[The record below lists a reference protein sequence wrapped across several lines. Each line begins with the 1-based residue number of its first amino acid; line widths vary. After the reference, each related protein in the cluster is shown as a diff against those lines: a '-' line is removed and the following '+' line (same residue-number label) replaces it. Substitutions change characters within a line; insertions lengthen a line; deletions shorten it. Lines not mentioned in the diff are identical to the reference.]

1 MKKKNKQWLSLA
13 LSAAMVVST
22 VPAVA
27 AGTTVHAAANEAEV
41 SIKNGEVTI
50 GNEYLER
57 KFTTTGDKLATAE
70 LDNKRAN
77 LKFTPAQGSEE
88 FIIKLRQDGETKM
101 DGELDRSNWTVTA
114 SDQYNN
120 EVGAKDGPGANV
132 IDGDASTIWHSKY
145 SPDQP
150 YPHSLTFDMKSEQ
163 DIAAFSYQPRQDSS
177 TNGDIKGYKLYVGND
192 TATLESAENLAA
204 EGNFTYNDRE
214 TIYVNLTT
222 PKKGR
227 YVKLVATSP
236 KTDGQAWATAAEV
249 KMYSKAVQTED
260 TTAMI
265 KSSDLKLD
273 TAHVEETDT
282 ENGVMVSFPFETVQ
296 KGGVDWDVTMKVT
309 MDDGDHFMR
318 KFLEI
323 EVSDEQKAAIDYIDL
338 ESLNVNDSDATWT
351 HPTMGSGVGGMSGY
365 VISLG
370 QPVYIQGMFLGCEFP
385 MTETEID
392 TNKNAHMRYFSGKT
406 FAKLQEDNQLTTD
419 GKYVTWQTVAGAA
432 RSTDMNVIQSDF
444 YEYINSIA
452 TRSDFRTQYNSW
464 YDNMMTINDANIES
478 AFTKMEK
485 GLSESGVEPMD
496 SYVVDDG
503 WNNYNNQNTTSKV
516 HDEARCGTTDNVTG
530 FWEFNNKFPNGFR
543 PASDLAKSFGSG
555 FGVWLGPR
563 GGYNYNGAM
572 GKIIEKAGYGAY
584 NAVTDDIDVGD
595 RRYVSKLTEF
605 FTQMQDAYKVNYWK
619 LDGFATQACKDST
632 HKHMTGGKNGMYY
645 FTDTWEAWIDL
656 FEALRANAEKN
667 GIDNL
672 WFNLTCYVNPSPW
685 YLQWANSIWIQNSQD
700 MGRISVGQTS
710 QVDQLLSYRDGRYFD
725 FVKTRQFQFP
735 LSNVYNHD
743 PIYGKTGT
751 NLANQMTDDDFKTYL
766 YMMGTRGTSFWELY
780 YSPEMIDEG
789 QKWEINAEY
798 LEWAK
803 KNYHILRNAKLLGS
817 TPDGGNT
824 YGYSCW
830 DGNEGI
836 ISMRNPSA
844 SEKTLTFTLDRNI
857 GVSEDLKDKTLNR
870 TTILNH
876 KTTDAQTEYQT
887 VKYGDVITITLQP
900 GEARIWSLST
910 EKDTTAPDLTLVK
923 ATANN
928 TIELI
933 FDERVTGTPTATV
946 NGTDATAEVSAS
958 QRKVTLTTA
967 APLTAGSKASVSVT
981 GLTDLNKNAATVNT
995 EVTYQEDQIVAK
1007 AAAKDD
1013 LKAADDV
1020 TVTTDAAL
1028 AGKNALALTKEYELN
1043 NGTSVTG
1050 TADFAVASY
1059 VKTTGNSI
1067 NILKQGSEYSLS
1079 VNADGKAV
1087 FTVGDVT
1094 VTSKETVNDGTWKHI
1109 AGIRE
1114 KNGMVKIY
1122 VNGTLDSSEYGKDI
1136 KNLAEG
1142 TLTIGGGSDLQVSE
1156 AQVKD
1161 ATMSLT
1167 TLEAVKTVI
1176 GDDNS
1181 GSSGIVPDANG
1192 KIPLQASNITVK
1204 RADTNADVANAK
1216 SPTSK
1221 MIDGDKSSGSF
1232 TCTLDSIESDVLN
1245 GTSVYFQIDLGDV
1258 FKLDQINMW
1267 RYFTDGRTYQ
1277 DTMIVAS
1284 KDANFDANDTV
1295 LYSTVSD
1302 ESHAYGL
1309 LSAEKLAD
1317 PDDTYAETSAGKTFA
1332 ANETEARYIRIYMRG
1347 SVKTD
1352 GAKHGGNH
1360 ICEVEVYGKALQSET
1375 AQKKHKITFDT
1386 MGGNSIDALKVAD
1399 GATWSLPEP
1408 PTREG
1413 YVFKGWFTNVNCTA
1427 DSAYTETAPITQDLT
1442 LFAKWEKQAVAVT
1455 GVTLNK
1461 TEATLTAK
1469 GQTVQLTA
1477 MVAPANATNKNV
1489 TYATSNAAV
1498 ATVSES
1504 GLVTAVAKG
1513 TADITVTTEDGNKTA
1528 VCKVTV
1534 SIADQPTTVAVTG
1547 VTLNKKEE
1555 TLTAK
1560 GQTVQL
1566 TATVAPANA
1575 TNKNVTYATSNEKV
1589 ATVSPEGLV
1598 TAVAKGT
1605 ADITVTTADGN
1616 KTAVCK
1622 VTVNIAD
1629 QPTTVAV
1636 TGVTLNKTEATLTA
1650 KGQTVQLTATV
1661 APANATNKNV
1671 TYTTSNAAVATVSES
1686 GLVTAVAKGT
1696 ADITV
1701 TTEDGNKTAVCK
1713 VTVSIADQPTTV
1725 AVTGVTLNK
1734 KEETLTAKGQTVQLT
1749 ATVAPANATNKNVTY
1764 TTSDET
1770 VATVSESGLV
1780 TAVAKGTADITVTT
1794 EDGNKTAVCK
1804 VTVSIDDSK
1813 ADEPTEVLNQVKAA
1827 IKDAESKKQSDYTTE
1842 TWDAYQKALTAA
1854 KKAAEKTGATK
1865 AELEKALNDLKD
1877 AETKLEKVSGGQT
1890 QQPETPA
1897 TEAPTAKVPAV
1908 GTTKTV
1914 GKAIYKVTKSDA
1926 KNGTVTL
1933 VKLTNKNEKKFTVPA
1948 SVKVDGVSFKVT
1960 EISKNAFK
1968 NNKKLKQVTIG
1979 KNVTKIGANAFNGDS
1994 KLKKITIKST
2004 KLKKVGKK
2012 AFKGINAKCRIKVP
2026 KKKLTAYKRLLKGKG
2041 QKAGVKIT
2049 K

>member
-1 MKKKNKQWLSLA
+1 MKKKEKQWLSLA
-13 LSAAMVVST
+13 LSAAMVVSA

-204 EGNFTYNDRE
+204 EGDFTYNDRE

-227 YVKLVATSP
+227 YVKLVASSP

-249 KMYSKAVQTED
+249 KMYSKAVSTAD
-260 TTAMI
+260 TGNAI

-273 TAHVEETDT
+273 TASIEKIETKT
-282 ENGVMVSFPFETVQ
+282 GVMVSFPFETVQ

-309 MDDGDHFMR
+309 MDDDDHFMR

-870 TTILNH
+870 TTILDH

-887 VKYGDVITITLQP
+887 VKYGDEITITLQP
-900 GEARIWSLST
+900 GEARIWALST
-910 EKDTTAPDLTLVK
+910 EKDTTAPKLTLAK

-928 TIELI
+928 KVELT
-933 FDERVTGTPTATV
+933 FDERVTGTPTAMV
-946 NGTDATAEVSAS
+946 NGVAAAAEVSAS

-967 APLTAGSKASVSVT
+967 AALTAGSKASVSVT

-995 EVTYQEDQIVAK
+995 EVSCQENQIVAK

-1020 TVTTDAAL
+1020 TVTTDEAL
-1028 AGKNALALTKEYELN
+1028 AGKNVLALTREYELN

-1094 VTSKETVNDGTWKHI
+1094 VTSKETVNDGTWKHL

-1122 VNGTLDSSEYGKDI
+1122 VNGTLDSSKYSKDI
-1136 KNLAEG
+1136 KDLAEG

-1167 TLEAVKTVI
+1167 TLEAVKTVV

-1204 RADTNADVANAK
+1204 RADTDADVSNAK

-1221 MIDGDKSSGSF
+1221 MIDGDKSSDSF
-1232 TCTLDSIESDVLN
+1232 TCTLDSIENDVLN

-1258 FKLDQINMW
+1258 FKLDKISMW
-1267 RYFTDGRTYQ
+1267 RYFKDGRTYQ

-1309 LSAEKLAD
+1309 LSAEKLAN
-1317 PDDTYAETSAGKTFA
+1317 PDTAYAETSEGKTFA

-1347 SVKTD
+1347 SVKTN

-1360 ICEVEVYGKALQSET
+1360 ICEAEVYGKAIQSET
-1375 AQKKHKITFDT
+1375 VQKKHKITFDT
-1386 MGGNSIDALKVAD
+1386 MGGSSIDALKVAD
-1399 GATWSLPEP
+1399 GATWSLPEA

-1427 DSAYTETAPITQDLT
+1427 DSAYTETAPITQNLT

-1461 TEATLTAK
+1461 AEA
-1469 GQTVQLTA
+1469 
-1477 MVAPANATNKNV
+1477 
-1489 TYATSNAAV
+1489 
-1498 ATVSES
+1498 
-1504 GLVTAVAKG
+1504 
-1513 TADITVTTEDGNKTA
+1513 
-1528 VCKVTV
+1528 
-1534 SIADQPTTVAVTG
+1534 
-1547 VTLNKKEE
+1547 

-1636 TGVTLNKTEATLTA
+1636 TGVTLNKAEATLTA

-1671 TYTTSNAAVATVSES
+1671 TYATSNEKVATVSPE

-1701 TTEDGNKTAVCK
+1701 TTA
-1713 VTVSIADQPTTV
+1713 
-1725 AVTGVTLNK
+1725 
-1734 KEETLTAKGQTVQLT
+1734 
-1749 ATVAPANATNKNVTY
+1749 
-1764 TTSDET
+1764 
-1770 VATVSESGLV
+1770 
-1780 TAVAKGTADITVTT
+1780 
-1794 EDGNKTAVCK
+1794 DGNKTAVCK

-1813 ADEPTEVLNQVKAA
+1813 TDEPAEVLNQVKDA
-1827 IKDAESKKQSDYTTE
+1827 IKAAENKKQSDYTKE
-1842 TWDAYQKALTAA
+1842 TWDAYQKALTDARA
-1854 KKAAEKTGATK
+1854 AAEKAGATK
-1865 AELEKALNDLKD
+1865 EELEMALKALKA
-1877 AETKLEKVSGGQT
+1877 AETKLEKVSGTQT

-1897 TEAPTAKVPAV
+1897 TEAPAAKVPAV

-1948 SVKVDGVSFKVT
+1948 SVKVDGISFKVT

-1968 NNKKLKQVTIG
+1968 NNKKLKQVTVG
-1979 KNVTKIGANAFNGDS
+1979 KNVAKIGANAFSGDS
-1994 KLKKITIKST
+1994 RLKKFTIKSA

>member
-1 MKKKNKQWLSLA
+1 MKKKEKQWLSLA
-13 LSAAMVVST
+13 LSAAMVVSA

-50 GNEYLER
+50 GNAYLER

-163 DIAAFSYQPRQDSS
+163 DIVAFSYQPRQDSS

-204 EGNFTYNDRE
+204 AGDFTYNDRE

-249 KMYSKAVQTED
+249 KMYSKAVSTAD
-260 TTAMI
+260 TGNAI

-273 TAHVEETDT
+273 TASLKKTDT
-282 ENGVMVSFPFETVQ
+282 KTGVMVSFPFETVQ

-309 MDDGDHFMR
+309 MDDDDHFMR

-870 TTILNH
+870 TTILDH

-900 GEARIWSLST
+900 GEARIWALST
-910 EKDTTAPDLTLVK
+910 EKDTTAPKLTLAK
-923 ATANN
+923 ATADNKV
-928 TIELI
+928 ELT
-933 FDERVTGTPTATV
+933 FDERVTGTLTATV
-946 NGTDATAEVSAS
+946 NGTAATAEVSAS

-967 APLTAGSKASVSVT
+967 AALTAGSKASVSVT

-1020 TVTTDAAL
+1020 TVTTDEAL

-1122 VNGTLDSSEYGKDI
+1122 VNGTLDSSEYSKDI
-1136 KNLAEG
+1136 KDLAEG

-1167 TLEAVKTVI
+1167 TLEAVKTVV

-1258 FKLDQINMW
+1258 FKLEQINMW

-1284 KDANFDANDTV
+1284 KDASFDANDTV

-1302 ESHAYGL
+1302 AKYAYNL
-1309 LSAEKLAD
+1309 LSADKLAN
-1317 PDDTYAETSAGKTFA
+1317 PDTAYAETSAGKTFA

-1347 SVKTD
+1347 SVKAD
-1352 GAKHGGNH
+1352 GTKHGGNH
-1360 ICEVEVYGKALQSET
+1360 ICEAEVYGKALQSET
-1375 AQKKHKITFDT
+1375 VQKKHKITFDT

-1399 GATWSLPEP
+1399 GETWSLPEA
-1408 PTREG
+1408 PTRGG

-1442 LFAKWEKQAVAVT
+1442 LFAKWEKQAVTVAVT

-1477 MVAPANATNKNV
+1477 TVAPANATNKNV

-1513 TADITVTTEDGNKTA
+1513 TADITVTTA
-1528 VCKVTV
+1528 
-1534 SIADQPTTVAVTG
+1534 
-1547 VTLNKKEE
+1547 
-1555 TLTAK
+1555 
-1560 GQTVQL
+1560 
-1566 TATVAPANA
+1566 
-1575 TNKNVTYATSNEKV
+1575 
-1589 ATVSPEGLV
+1589 
-1598 TAVAKGT
+1598 
-1605 ADITVTTADGN
+1605 
-1616 KTAVCK
+1616 
-1622 VTVNIAD
+1622 
-1629 QPTTVAV
+1629 
-1636 TGVTLNKTEATLTA
+1636 
-1650 KGQTVQLTATV
+1650 
-1661 APANATNKNV
+1661 
-1671 TYTTSNAAVATVSES
+1671 
-1686 GLVTAVAKGT
+1686 
-1696 ADITV
+1696 
-1701 TTEDGNKTAVCK
+1701 
-1713 VTVSIADQPTTV
+1713 
-1725 AVTGVTLNK
+1725 
-1734 KEETLTAKGQTVQLT
+1734 
-1749 ATVAPANATNKNVTY
+1749 
-1764 TTSDET
+1764 
-1770 VATVSESGLV
+1770 
-1780 TAVAKGTADITVTT
+1780 
-1794 EDGNKTAVCK
+1794 DGNKTAVCK

-1813 ADEPTEVLNQVKAA
+1813 TDEPTEVLDQVKDA
-1827 IKDAESKKQSDYTTE
+1827 IKAAENKKQSDYTKE
-1842 TWDAYQKALTAA
+1842 TWDAYQKALTDARA
-1854 KKAAEKTGATK
+1854 AAEKAGATK
-1865 AELEKALNDLKD
+1865 EELETALKALKA
-1877 AETKLEKVSGGQT
+1877 AETKLEKVSGTQT

-1897 TEAPTAKVPAV
+1897 AKIPAV

-1914 GKAIYKVTKSDA
+1914 GKAIYKVIKSDA

-2012 AFKGINAKCRIKVP
+2012 AFKGIHAKCRIKVP

>member
-1 MKKKNKQWLSLA
+1 MQKMYTLHKRRNTVKKKEKQWLSLA
-13 LSAAMVVST
+13 LSAAMVVSA

-27 AGTTVHAAANEAEV
+27 AGTTVHAAANEAAV

-50 GNEYLER
+50 GNAYLER
-57 KFTTTGDKLATAE
+57 KFTTTGDKLVTAE

-77 LKFTPAQGSEE
+77 LTFTPAQGSEE

-101 DGELDRSNWTVTA
+101 DGELDRSGWTVTA
-114 SDQYNN
+114 SDQYSDV
-120 EVGAKDGPGANV
+120 VGVKDGPGAHV
-132 IDGDASTIWHSKY
+132 IDGDPSTYWHSKY

-204 EGNFTYNDRE
+204 EGDFTYNDRE
-214 TIYVNLTT
+214 TIYVNLKT

-249 KMYSKAVQTED
+249 KMYSKAVS
-260 TTAMI
+260 TADAGNAI

-273 TAHVEETDT
+273 TASIEKTDT
-282 ENGVMVSFPFETVQ
+282 ETGVMVSFPFETVQ

-700 MGRISVGQTS
+700 IGRVQVGQS
-710 QVDQLLSYRDGRYFD
+710 RQVDQLLSYRDGRYFD
-725 FVKTRQFQFP
+725 FVKERQFQFP

-751 NLANQMTDDDFKTYL
+751 NLANQMTDDEFKTYL

-803 KNYHILRNAKLLGS
+803 KNYHILRNAKLIGS

-824 YGYSCW
+824 YGFSCW

-870 TTILNH
+870 TTILDH

-887 VKYGDVITITLQP
+887 VKYGDEITITLQP
-900 GEARIWSLST
+900 GEARIWALST
-910 EKDTTAPDLTLVK
+910 EKDITAPGLTLAK

-928 TIELI
+928 KVELT
-933 FDERVTGTPTATV
+933 FNERVTGTPTAMV
-946 NGTDATAEVSAS
+946 NGEAATAEVSAS

-967 APLTAGSKASVSVT
+967 AALTAGSKASVSVT

-995 EVTYQEDQIVAK
+995 EVSCQENQIVAK

-1020 TVTTDAAL
+1020 TVTTDEAL
-1028 AGKNALALTKEYELN
+1028 AGKNVLALTRGYELN

-1094 VTSKETVNDGTWKHI
+1094 VTSKETVNDGTWKHL

-1122 VNGTLDSSEYGKDI
+1122 VNGTLDSSKYSKDI
-1136 KNLAEG
+1136 KDLAEG
-1142 TLTIGGGSDLQVSE
+1142 TLTIGGGSDFQVSE

-1167 TLEAVKTVI
+1167 TLEAVKTVV

-1204 RADTNADVANAK
+1204 RADTDADVSNAK

-1232 TCTLDSIESDVLN
+1232 TCTLDSIENDVLN

-1258 FKLDQINMW
+1258 FKLDKISMW
-1267 RYFTDGRTYQ
+1267 RFFDDGRTYQ

-1309 LSAEKLAD
+1309 LSAEKLAN
-1317 PDDTYAETSAGKTFA
+1317 PDTAYAETSEGKTFA

-1347 SVKTD
+1347 SVKKG

-1360 ICEVEVYGKALQSET
+1360 ICEAEVYGKAIQSET
-1375 AQKKHKITFDT
+1375 VQKKHKITFDT
-1386 MGGNSIDALKVAD
+1386 MGGSSIDALKVAD
-1399 GATWSLPEP
+1399 GATWSLPEA

-1427 DSAYTETAPITQDLT
+1427 DSAYTETAPITQNLT

-1469 GQTVQLTA
+1469 GQTVKLTA
-1477 MVAPANATNKNV
+1477 M
-1489 TYATSNAAV
+1489 
-1498 ATVSES
+1498 
-1504 GLVTAVAKG
+1504 
-1513 TADITVTTEDGNKTA
+1513 
-1528 VCKVTV
+1528 
-1534 SIADQPTTVAVTG
+1534 
-1547 VTLNKKEE
+1547 
-1555 TLTAK
+1555 
-1560 GQTVQL
+1560 
-1566 TATVAPANA
+1566 VAPANA

-1589 ATVSPEGLV
+1589 ATVTPEGLV

-1636 TGVTLNKTEATLTA
+1636 TGVTLNKKEATLTA
-1650 KGQTVQLTATV
+1650 KGQTEKLTATV

-1671 TYTTSNAAVATVSES
+1671 TYATSNEKVATVTPE

-1701 TTEDGNKTAVCK
+1701 RTA
-1713 VTVSIADQPTTV
+1713 
-1725 AVTGVTLNK
+1725 
-1734 KEETLTAKGQTVQLT
+1734 
-1749 ATVAPANATNKNVTY
+1749 
-1764 TTSDET
+1764 
-1770 VATVSESGLV
+1770 
-1780 TAVAKGTADITVTT
+1780 
-1794 EDGNKTAVCK
+1794 DGNKTAVCK

-1813 ADEPTEVLNQVKAA
+1813 TDEPAEVLNQVKDA
-1827 IKDAESKKQSDYTTE
+1827 IKAAENKKQSDYTKE
-1842 TWDAYQKALTAA
+1842 TWDAYQKALTDARA
-1854 KKAAEKTGATK
+1854 VAEKAGATK
-1865 AELEKALNDLKD
+1865 EELETVLKALKT
-1877 AETKLEKVSGGQT
+1877 AETKLEKVSGTQT

-1908 GTTKTV
+1908 GATKTV

-1948 SVKVDGVSFKVT
+1948 SVKVDGISFKVT

-1968 NNKKLKQVTIG
+1968 NNKKLKQVTVG
-1979 KNVTKIGANAFNGDS
+1979 KNVAKIGANAFNGDS
-1994 KLKKITIKST
+1994 RLKKLTIKSA

>member
-1 MKKKNKQWLSLA
+1 MKKKEKQWLSLA

-817 TPDGGNT
+817 TPDSGNT

-870 TTILNH
+870 TTILDH

-887 VKYGDVITITLQP
+887 VKYGDKITITLQP
-900 GEARIWSLST
+900 GEARIWALST
-910 EKDTTAPDLTLVK
+910 EKDTTAPKLTLAK
-923 ATANN
+923 ATADNKV
-928 TIELI
+928 ELT
-933 FDERVTGTPTATV
+933 FDERVTGTLTATV
-946 NGTDATAEVSAS
+946 NGTEATAEVSAS

-967 APLTAGSKASVSVT
+967 AALTAGSKASVSVT

-1020 TVTTDAAL
+1020 TVTTDEAL
-1028 AGKNALALTKEYELN
+1028 AGKNVLALTKEYELN

-1067 NILKQGSEYSLS
+1067 NILKQGGEYSLS

-1122 VNGTLDSSEYGKDI
+1122 VNGTLDSSEYSKDI
-1136 KNLAEG
+1136 KDLAEG

-1167 TLEAVKTVI
+1167 TLEAVKTVV

-1258 FKLDQINMW
+1258 FKLDKINMW
-1267 RYFTDGRTYQ
+1267 RYFEDGRTYQ

-1284 KDANFDANDTV
+1284 KDASFDANDTV

-1302 ESHAYGL
+1302 AKYAYNL
-1309 LSAEKLAD
+1309 LSADKLAN
-1317 PDDTYAETSAGKTFA
+1317 PDTAYAETSEGKTFA

-1347 SVKTD
+1347 SVKAD
-1352 GAKHGGNH
+1352 GTKHGGNH
-1360 ICEVEVYGKALQSET
+1360 ICEAEVYGKAIQSET
-1375 AQKKHKITFDT
+1375 VQKKHKITFDT

-1399 GATWSLPEP
+1399 GATWSLPEA

-1442 LFAKWEKQAVAVT
+1442 LFAKWEKQAVTVAVT

-1461 TEATLTAK
+1461 TEA
-1469 GQTVQLTA
+1469 
-1477 MVAPANATNKNV
+1477 
-1489 TYATSNAAV
+1489 
-1498 ATVSES
+1498 
-1504 GLVTAVAKG
+1504 
-1513 TADITVTTEDGNKTA
+1513 
-1528 VCKVTV
+1528 
-1534 SIADQPTTVAVTG
+1534 
-1547 VTLNKKEE
+1547 

-1575 TNKNVTYATSNEKV
+1575 TNKNVTYATSNAAV

-1671 TYTTSNAAVATVSES
+1671 TYTTSNEKVATVTPE

-1701 TTEDGNKTAVCK
+1701 TTA
-1713 VTVSIADQPTTV
+1713 
-1725 AVTGVTLNK
+1725 
-1734 KEETLTAKGQTVQLT
+1734 
-1749 ATVAPANATNKNVTY
+1749 
-1764 TTSDET
+1764 
-1770 VATVSESGLV
+1770 
-1780 TAVAKGTADITVTT
+1780 
-1794 EDGNKTAVCK
+1794 DGNKTAVCK

-1813 ADEPTEVLNQVKAA
+1813 TDEATEVLNQVKDA
-1827 IKDAESKKQSDYTTE
+1827 IKAAENKKQSDYTKE
-1842 TWDAYQKALTAA
+1842 TWDAYQKALTDARA
-1854 KKAAEKTGATK
+1854 AAEKAGATK
-1865 AELEKALNDLKD
+1865 EELEMALKALKA
-1877 AETKLEKVSGGQT
+1877 AETKLEKVSGTQT

-1897 TEAPTAKVPAV
+1897 TEAPAAKVPAV
-1908 GTTKTV
+1908 GATKTV

-2012 AFKGINAKCRIKVP
+2012 AFKGIHAKCRIKVP

>member
-1 MKKKNKQWLSLA
+1 MKKKEKQWLSLA
-13 LSAAMVVST
+13 LSAAMVVSA

-101 DGELDRSNWTVTA
+101 DGELDRSGWTVTA
-114 SDQYNN
+114 SDQYSDV
-120 EVGAKDGPGANV
+120 VGVKDGPGAHV
-132 IDGDASTIWHSKY
+132 IDGDSSTIWHSKY

-273 TAHVEETDT
+273 TAHVEEIDT

-700 MGRISVGQTS
+700 MGRVQVGQNA

-870 TTILNH
+870 TTILDH

-981 GLTDLNKNAATVNT
+981 GLTDLNKNAAIVNT
-995 EVTYQEDQIVAK
+995 EVTYQENQIVAK

-1122 VNGTLDSSEYGKDI
+1122 VNGTLDSSEYSKDI
-1136 KNLAEG
+1136 KDLAEG

-1167 TLEAVKTVI
+1167 TLEAVKTVV

-1258 FKLDQINMW
+1258 FKLDKINMW
-1267 RYFTDGRTYQ
+1267 RYFEDGRTYQ

-1284 KDANFDANDTV
+1284 KDASFDANDTV

-1302 ESHAYGL
+1302 AKYAYNL
-1309 LSAEKLAD
+1309 LSAEKLAN
-1317 PDDTYAETSAGKTFA
+1317 PDTAYAETSEGKTFA

-1347 SVKTD
+1347 SVKAD
-1352 GAKHGGNH
+1352 GTKHGGNH
-1360 ICEVEVYGKALQSET
+1360 ICEAEVYGKAIQSET
-1375 AQKKHKITFDT
+1375 VQKKHKITFDT
-1386 MGGNSIDALKVAD
+1386 MGGDSIDALKVAD
-1399 GATWSLPEP
+1399 GATWSLPEA

-1442 LFAKWEKQAVAVT
+1442 LFAKWEKQAVTVAVT

-1477 MVAPANATNKNV
+1477 TVAPANATNKNV

-1513 TADITVTTEDGNKTA
+1513 TADITVTTA
-1528 VCKVTV
+1528 
-1534 SIADQPTTVAVTG
+1534 
-1547 VTLNKKEE
+1547 
-1555 TLTAK
+1555 
-1560 GQTVQL
+1560 
-1566 TATVAPANA
+1566 
-1575 TNKNVTYATSNEKV
+1575 
-1589 ATVSPEGLV
+1589 
-1598 TAVAKGT
+1598 
-1605 ADITVTTADGN
+1605 
-1616 KTAVCK
+1616 
-1622 VTVNIAD
+1622 
-1629 QPTTVAV
+1629 
-1636 TGVTLNKTEATLTA
+1636 
-1650 KGQTVQLTATV
+1650 
-1661 APANATNKNV
+1661 
-1671 TYTTSNAAVATVSES
+1671 
-1686 GLVTAVAKGT
+1686 
-1696 ADITV
+1696 
-1701 TTEDGNKTAVCK
+1701 
-1713 VTVSIADQPTTV
+1713 
-1725 AVTGVTLNK
+1725 
-1734 KEETLTAKGQTVQLT
+1734 
-1749 ATVAPANATNKNVTY
+1749 
-1764 TTSDET
+1764 
-1770 VATVSESGLV
+1770 
-1780 TAVAKGTADITVTT
+1780 
-1794 EDGNKTAVCK
+1794 DGNKTAVCK

-1813 ADEPTEVLNQVKAA
+1813 ADEPTEVLNQVKDA
-1827 IKDAESKKQSDYTTE
+1827 IKAAENKKQSDYTKE
-1842 TWDAYQKALTAA
+1842 TWDAYQKALTDARA
-1854 KKAAEKTGATK
+1854 AAEKAGATK
-1865 AELEKALNDLKD
+1865 EELETALKALKA
-1877 AETKLEKVSGGQT
+1877 AETKLEKVSGTQT

-1897 TEAPTAKVPAV
+1897 TEAPAAKVPAV

-2012 AFKGINAKCRIKVP
+2012 AFKGIHAKCRIKVP

>member
-1 MKKKNKQWLSLA
+1 MKKKEKQWLSLA
-13 LSAAMVVST
+13 LSAAMVVSA

-27 AGTTVHAAANEAEV
+27 AGTTVHAAANEAAV

-50 GNEYLER
+50 GNAYLER

-77 LKFTPAQGSEE
+77 LTFTPAQGSEE

-101 DGELDRSNWTVTA
+101 DGELDRSGWTVTA
-114 SDQYNN
+114 SDQYSDV
-120 EVGAKDGPGANV
+120 VGVKDGPGAHV
-132 IDGDASTIWHSKY
+132 IDGDPSTYWHSKY

-163 DIAAFSYQPRQDSS
+163 DIAAFSYQPRQDGS

-192 TATLESAENLAA
+192 TATLESAGNLAA

-249 KMYSKAVQTED
+249 KMYSKAVS
-260 TTAMI
+260 TADAGNAI

-273 TAHVEETDT
+273 TASIKKTDT
-282 ENGVMVSFPFETVQ
+282 ETGVMVSFPFETVQ

-309 MDDGDHFMR
+309 MDNGDHFMR

-351 HPTMGSGVGGMSGY
+351 HPTMGEGVGGMSGY

-464 YDNMMTINDANIES
+464 YDNMMNINDANIES

-503 WNNYNNQNTTSKV
+503 WNNYNNSNTTSTV
-516 HDEARCGTTDNVTG
+516 HDVARCGTTDNVTG

-543 PASDLAKSFGSG
+543 PASDLAESFGSG

-563 GGYNYNGAM
+563 GGYNYNAAM

-584 NAVTDDIDVGD
+584 NAVTGDIDVGD

-619 LDGFATQACKDST
+619 LDGFATKACKDST

-700 MGRISVGQTS
+700 MGREPKAGQSS
-710 QVDQLLSYRDGRYFD
+710 QVDQLLSYRDDRYFD
-725 FVKTRQFQFP
+725 FVKERQFQFP

-751 NLANQMTDDDFKTYL
+751 NLANQMTDDEFKTYL

-803 KNYHILRNAKLLGS
+803 KNYHILRNAKLIGS
-817 TPDGGNT
+817 TPKNSNT
-824 YGYSCW
+824 YGFSCW

-870 TTILNH
+870 TTILDH

-887 VKYGDVITITLQP
+887 VKYGDEITITLQP
-900 GEARIWSLST
+900 GEARIWALST
-910 EKDTTAPDLTLVK
+910 EKDTTAPKLTLAK

-928 TIELI
+928 KVELT
-933 FDERVTGTPTATV
+933 FDERVTGTPTAMV
-946 NGTDATAEVSAS
+946 NGVAAAAEVSAS

-967 APLTAGSKASVSVT
+967 AALTAGSKASVSVT

-995 EVTYQEDQIVAK
+995 EVSCQENQIVAK
-1007 AAAKDD
+1007 VAAKDD
-1013 LKAADDV
+1013 LKAAGDV
-1020 TVTTDAAL
+1020 TVTTDEAL
-1028 AGKNALALTKEYELN
+1028 AGKNVLALTREYELN

-1094 VTSKETVNDGTWKHI
+1094 VTSKETVNDGTWKHL

-1122 VNGTLDSSEYGKDI
+1122 VNGTLDSSKYSKDI
-1136 KNLAEG
+1136 KDLAEG

-1167 TLEAVKTVI
+1167 TLEAVKTVV

-1204 RADTNADVANAK
+1204 RADTDADVSNK
-1216 SPTSK
+1216 SSGPEK
-1221 MIDGDKSSGSF
+1221 MIDGNKSSGSF
-1232 TCTLDSIESDVLN
+1232 TCTLDSIENDVLN

-1258 FKLDQINMW
+1258 FKLDKINMW
-1267 RYFTDGRTYQ
+1267 RFFDDGRTYQ

-1309 LSAEKLAD
+1309 LSAEKLAN
-1317 PDDTYAETSAGKTFA
+1317 PDTAYAETSEGKTFA

-1347 SVKTD
+1347 SVKTN
-1352 GAKHGGNH
+1352 GTKHGGNH
-1360 ICEVEVYGKALQSET
+1360 ICEAEVYGKAIQSET
-1375 AQKKHKITFDT
+1375 VQKKHKITFDT
-1386 MGGNSIDALKVAD
+1386 MGGSSIDALKVAD
-1399 GATWSLPEP
+1399 GATWSLPEA

-1427 DSAYTETAPITQDLT
+1427 DSAYTETAPITQNLT

-1469 GQTVQLTA
+1469 GQTVKLTA
-1477 MVAPANATNKNV
+1477 M
-1489 TYATSNAAV
+1489 
-1498 ATVSES
+1498 
-1504 GLVTAVAKG
+1504 
-1513 TADITVTTEDGNKTA
+1513 
-1528 VCKVTV
+1528 
-1534 SIADQPTTVAVTG
+1534 
-1547 VTLNKKEE
+1547 
-1555 TLTAK
+1555 
-1560 GQTVQL
+1560 
-1566 TATVAPANA
+1566 VAPANA

-1589 ATVSPEGLV
+1589 ATVTPEGLV

-1636 TGVTLNKTEATLTA
+1636 TGVTLDKKEATLTA
-1650 KGQTVQLTATV
+1650 KGKTVKLTATV

-1671 TYTTSNAAVATVSES
+1671 TYATSNEKVATVTPE

-1701 TTEDGNKTAVCK
+1701 RTA
-1713 VTVSIADQPTTV
+1713 
-1725 AVTGVTLNK
+1725 
-1734 KEETLTAKGQTVQLT
+1734 
-1749 ATVAPANATNKNVTY
+1749 
-1764 TTSDET
+1764 
-1770 VATVSESGLV
+1770 
-1780 TAVAKGTADITVTT
+1780 
-1794 EDGNKTAVCK
+1794 DGNKTAVCK

-1813 ADEPTEVLNQVKAA
+1813 TDEPAEVLNQVKDA
-1827 IKDAESKKQSDYTTE
+1827 IKAAENKKQSDYTKE
-1842 TWDAYQKALTAA
+1842 TWDAYQKALTDARA
-1854 KKAAEKTGATK
+1854 VAEKAGATK
-1865 AELEKALNDLKD
+1865 AELEKALNDLKV
-1877 AETKLEKVSGGQT
+1877 AETKLVKVSGGQT
-1890 QQPETPA
+1890 QQPETPSA
-1897 TEAPTAKVPAV
+1897 EAPAAKVPAV

-1968 NNKKLKQVTIG
+1968 NNKKLKQVTVG
-1979 KNVTKIGANAFNGDS
+1979 KNVAKIGANAFNGDS
-1994 KLKKITIKST
+1994 RLKKLTIKSA

>member
-1 MKKKNKQWLSLA
+1 MKKKEKQWLSLA

-204 EGNFTYNDRE
+204 AGDFTYNDRE

-249 KMYSKAVQTED
+249 KMYSKAVSTAD
-260 TTAMI
+260 TGNAI

-273 TAHVEETDT
+273 TASIKKTDT
-282 ENGVMVSFPFETVQ
+282 KTGVMVSFPFETVQ

-309 MDDGDHFMR
+309 MDDDDHFMR

-870 TTILNH
+870 TTILDH

-900 GEARIWSLST
+900 GEARIWALST
-910 EKDTTAPDLTLVK
+910 EKDTTAPKLTLAK

-928 TIELI
+928 KVELT
-933 FDERVTGTPTATV
+933 FDGRVTGTLTATV
-946 NGTDATAEVSAS
+946 NGTAATAEVSAS

-967 APLTAGSKASVSVT
+967 AALTAGSKASVSVT

-995 EVTYQEDQIVAK
+995 EVTYQENQIVAK

-1020 TVTTDAAL
+1020 TVTTDEAL
-1028 AGKNALALTKEYELN
+1028 AGKNVLALTKEYELN

-1050 TADFAVASY
+1050 TADFAATSY

-1167 TLEAVKTVI
+1167 TLEAVKTVV

-1204 RADTNADVANAK
+1204 RADTDADVSNAK

-1284 KDANFDANDTV
+1284 KDASFDANDTV

-1347 SVKTD
+1347 SVKAD

-1360 ICEVEVYGKALQSET
+1360 ICEVEVYGKAIQSET
-1375 AQKKHKITFDT
+1375 VQKKHKITFDT

-1442 LFAKWEKQAVAVT
+1442 LFAKWEKQAVTVAVT

-1489 TYATSNAAV
+1489 TYATS
-1498 ATVSES
+1498 
-1504 GLVTAVAKG
+1504 
-1513 TADITVTTEDGNKTA
+1513 D
-1528 VCKVTV
+1528 
-1534 SIADQPTTVAVTG
+1534 
-1547 VTLNKKEE
+1547 
-1555 TLTAK
+1555 
-1560 GQTVQL
+1560 
-1566 TATVAPANA
+1566 
-1575 TNKNVTYATSNEKV
+1575 EKV
-1589 ATVSPEGLV
+1589 ATVTPEGLV

-1622 VTVNIAD
+1622 VTV
-1629 QPTTVAV
+1629 
-1636 TGVTLNKTEATLTA
+1636 
-1650 KGQTVQLTATV
+1650 
-1661 APANATNKNV
+1661 
-1671 TYTTSNAAVATVSES
+1671 
-1686 GLVTAVAKGT
+1686 
-1696 ADITV
+1696 
-1701 TTEDGNKTAVCK
+1701 
-1713 VTVSIADQPTTV
+1713 
-1725 AVTGVTLNK
+1725 
-1734 KEETLTAKGQTVQLT
+1734 
-1749 ATVAPANATNKNVTY
+1749 
-1764 TTSDET
+1764 
-1770 VATVSESGLV
+1770 
-1780 TAVAKGTADITVTT
+1780 
-1794 EDGNKTAVCK
+1794 
-1804 VTVSIDDSK
+1804 SIDDSK
-1813 ADEPTEVLNQVKAA
+1813 TDEPAEVLNQVKDA
-1827 IKDAESKKQSDYTTE
+1827 IKAAENKKQSDYTKE
-1842 TWDAYQKALTAA
+1842 TWDAYQKALTDARAA
-1854 KKAAEKTGATK
+1854 AEKAGATKEELETALKALKAAEI
-1865 AELEKALNDLKD
+1865 
-1877 AETKLEKVSGGQT
+1877 KLEKVSGTQT

-1897 TEAPTAKVPAV
+1897 TEAPAAKVPAI

-1914 GKAIYKVTKSDA
+1914 GKAIYKVIKSDA

-2012 AFKGINAKCRIKVP
+2012 AFKGIHAKCRIKVP

>member
-1 MKKKNKQWLSLA
+1 MKKKEKQWLSLA

-204 EGNFTYNDRE
+204 AGDFTYNDRE

-249 KMYSKAVQTED
+249 KMYSKAVSTAD
-260 TTAMI
+260 TGNAI

-273 TAHVEETDT
+273 TASIEKIETKT
-282 ENGVMVSFPFETVQ
+282 GVMVSFPFETVQ

-309 MDDGDHFMR
+309 MDDDDHFMR

-700 MGRISVGQTS
+700 MGRVQVGQNA

-870 TTILNH
+870 TTILDH

-900 GEARIWSLST
+900 GEARIWTLST
-910 EKDTTAPDLTLVK
+910 EKDTTAPKLTLAK

-928 TIELI
+928 KVELT
-933 FDERVTGTPTATV
+933 FDERVTGTLTATV
-946 NGTDATAEVSAS
+946 NGTAATAEVSAS

-967 APLTAGSKASVSVT
+967 AALTAGSKASVSVT

-995 EVTYQEDQIVAK
+995 EVTYQENQIMAK

-1043 NGTSVTG
+1043 NGTSITG

-1122 VNGTLDSSEYGKDI
+1122 VNGTLDSSEYSKDI
-1136 KNLAEG
+1136 KDLAEG

-1167 TLEAVKTVI
+1167 TLEAVKTVV

-1192 KIPLQASNITVK
+1192 KIPLQASDITVK

-1258 FKLDQINMW
+1258 FKLDKINMW
-1267 RYFTDGRTYQ
+1267 RYFEDGRTYQ

-1284 KDANFDANDTV
+1284 KDASFDANDTV

-1302 ESHAYGL
+1302 AKYAYNL
-1309 LSAEKLAD
+1309 LSADKLAN
-1317 PDDTYAETSAGKTFA
+1317 PDTAYAETSEGKTFA

-1347 SVKTD
+1347 SVKAD
-1352 GAKHGGNH
+1352 GTKHGGNH
-1360 ICEVEVYGKALQSET
+1360 ICEAEVYGKAIQSET
-1375 AQKKHKITFDT
+1375 IQKKHKITFDT
-1386 MGGNSIDALKVAD
+1386 MGGDSIDALKVAD
-1399 GATWSLPEP
+1399 GATWSLPEA

-1442 LFAKWEKQAVAVT
+1442 LFAKWEKQAV
-1455 GVTLNK
+1455 
-1461 TEATLTAK
+1461 
-1469 GQTVQLTA
+1469 
-1477 MVAPANATNKNV
+1477 
-1489 TYATSNAAV
+1489 
-1498 ATVSES
+1498 
-1504 GLVTAVAKG
+1504 
-1513 TADITVTTEDGNKTA
+1513 
-1528 VCKVTV
+1528 
-1534 SIADQPTTVAVTG
+1534 
-1547 VTLNKKEE
+1547 
-1555 TLTAK
+1555 
-1560 GQTVQL
+1560 
-1566 TATVAPANA
+1566 
-1575 TNKNVTYATSNEKV
+1575 
-1589 ATVSPEGLV
+1589 
-1598 TAVAKGT
+1598 
-1605 ADITVTTADGN
+1605 
-1616 KTAVCK
+1616 
-1622 VTVNIAD
+1622 
-1629 QPTTVAV
+1629 TVAV

-1671 TYTTSNAAVATVSES
+1671 TYTTSNEKVATVTPE

-1701 TTEDGNKTAVCK
+1701 TTA
-1713 VTVSIADQPTTV
+1713 
-1725 AVTGVTLNK
+1725 
-1734 KEETLTAKGQTVQLT
+1734 
-1749 ATVAPANATNKNVTY
+1749 
-1764 TTSDET
+1764 
-1770 VATVSESGLV
+1770 
-1780 TAVAKGTADITVTT
+1780 
-1794 EDGNKTAVCK
+1794 DGNKTAVCK

-1813 ADEPTEVLNQVKAA
+1813 TDEPAEVLDQVKDA
-1827 IKDAESKKQSDYTTE
+1827 IKAAENKKQSDYTKE
-1842 TWDAYQKALTAA
+1842 TWDAYQKALTDARA
-1854 KKAAEKTGATK
+1854 AAEKAGATK
-1865 AELEKALNDLKD
+1865 EELEMALKALKA
-1877 AETKLEKVSGGQT
+1877 AETKLEKVSGTQT

-1897 TEAPTAKVPAV
+1897 TEAPAAKVPAV

-1914 GKAIYKVTKSDA
+1914 RKAIYKVTKSDA

-1968 NNKKLKQVTIG
+1968 NNKKLKQVTVG
-1979 KNVTKIGANAFNGDS
+1979 KNVAKIGANAFSGDKS
-1994 KLKKITIKST
+1994 LKKLTIKST

>member
-1 MKKKNKQWLSLA
+1 MKKKEKQWLSLA
-13 LSAAMVVST
+13 LSAAMVVSA

-27 AGTTVHAAANEAEV
+27 AGTTVHAAANEAAV

-50 GNEYLER
+50 GNAYLER
-57 KFTTTGDKLATAE
+57 KFTTTGDKLVTAE

-77 LKFTPAQGSEE
+77 LTFTPAQGSEE

-101 DGELDRSNWTVTA
+101 DGELDRSGWTVTA
-114 SDQYNN
+114 SDQYSDV
-120 EVGAKDGPGANV
+120 VGVKDGPGAHV
-132 IDGDASTIWHSKY
+132 IDGDPSTYWHSKY

-204 EGNFTYNDRE
+204 EGDFTYNDRE
-214 TIYVNLTT
+214 TIYVNLKT

-249 KMYSKAVQTED
+249 KMYSKAVS
-260 TTAMI
+260 TADAGNAI

-273 TAHVEETDT
+273 TASIEKTDT
-282 ENGVMVSFPFETVQ
+282 ETGVMVSFPFETVQ

-452 TRSDFRTQYNSW
+452 IRSDFRTQYNSW

-503 WNNYNNQNTTSKV
+503 WNNYNNQNTSSPVNDK
-516 HDEARCGTTDNVTG
+516 ARCGTTNNVTG

-563 GGYNYNGAM
+563 GGYNYNAAM

-605 FTQMQDAYKVNYWK
+605 FTQMQDAYRVNYWK

-725 FVKTRQFQFP
+725 FVKERQFQFP

-751 NLANQMTDDDFKTYL
+751 NLANQMTNDEFKTYL

-803 KNYHILRNAKLLGS
+803 KNYHILRNAKLIGT

-824 YGYSCW
+824 YGFSCW

-870 TTILNH
+870 TTILDH

-887 VKYGDVITITLQP
+887 VKYGDEITITLQP
-900 GEARIWSLST
+900 GEARIWALST
-910 EKDTTAPDLTLVK
+910 EKDTTAPGLTLAK

-928 TIELI
+928 KVELT
-933 FDERVTGTPTATV
+933 FDERVTGTPTAMV
-946 NGTDATAEVSAS
+946 NGVAATAEVSAS

-967 APLTAGSKASVSVT
+967 AALTAGSKASVSVT
-981 GLTDLNKNAATVNT
+981 GLTDLNKNIATVNT
-995 EVTYQEDQIVAK
+995 EVTYQENQIVAK
-1007 AAAKDD
+1007 VAAKDD
-1013 LKAADDV
+1013 LKAAGDV
-1020 TVTTDAAL
+1020 TVTTDEAL
-1028 AGKNALALTKEYELN
+1028 AGKNVLALTREYELN

-1094 VTSKETVNDGTWKHI
+1094 VTSKETVNDGTWKHL

-1122 VNGTLDSSEYGKDI
+1122 VNGTLDSSKYSKDI
-1136 KNLAEG
+1136 KDLAEG
-1142 TLTIGGGSDLQVSE
+1142 TLTIGGGSDFQVSE

-1167 TLEAVKTVI
+1167 TLEAVKTVV

-1204 RADTNADVANAK
+1204 RADTDADVSNAK

-1232 TCTLDSIESDVLN
+1232 TCTLDSIENDVLN

-1258 FKLDQINMW
+1258 FKLDKINMW
-1267 RYFTDGRTYQ
+1267 RYFADGRTYQ

-1284 KDANFDANDTV
+1284 KDASFDANDTV

-1302 ESHAYGL
+1302 ENYAYNL
-1309 LSAEKLAD
+1309 LSADKLAN
-1317 PDDTYAETSAGKTFA
+1317 PDAAYAETSEGKTFA

-1360 ICEVEVYGKALQSET
+1360 ICEAEVYGKAIQSET
-1375 AQKKHKITFDT
+1375 VQKKHKITFDT
-1386 MGGNSIDALKVAD
+1386 MGGGSIDALKVAD
-1399 GATWSLPEP
+1399 GATWSLPEA

-1427 DSAYTETAPITQDLT
+1427 DSAYTETAPITQNLT

-1469 GQTVQLTA
+1469 GQTVR
-1477 MVAPANATNKNV
+1477 
-1489 TYATSNAAV
+1489 
-1498 ATVSES
+1498 
-1504 GLVTAVAKG
+1504 
-1513 TADITVTTEDGNKTA
+1513 
-1528 VCKVTV
+1528 
-1534 SIADQPTTVAVTG
+1534 
-1547 VTLNKKEE
+1547 
-1555 TLTAK
+1555 
-1560 GQTVQL
+1560 L

-1589 ATVSPEGLV
+1589 ATVTPEGLVTAVAKGTADITVTTADGNKTAVCKVTVNIDNQPTTVAVTGVTLNKTEATLTAKGQTVRLTATVAPANATNKNVTYATSNEKVATVTPEGLV

-1650 KGQTVQLTATV
+1650 KVQTVQLTATV

-1671 TYTTSNAAVATVSES
+1671 TYATSNEKVATVTPE

-1701 TTEDGNKTAVCK
+1701 TTA
-1713 VTVSIADQPTTV
+1713 
-1725 AVTGVTLNK
+1725 
-1734 KEETLTAKGQTVQLT
+1734 
-1749 ATVAPANATNKNVTY
+1749 
-1764 TTSDET
+1764 
-1770 VATVSESGLV
+1770 
-1780 TAVAKGTADITVTT
+1780 
-1794 EDGNKTAVCK
+1794 DGNKTAVCK

-1813 ADEPTEVLNQVKAA
+1813 TDEPTEVLNQVKDA
-1827 IKDAESKKQSDYTTE
+1827 IKAAENKKQSDYTKE
-1842 TWDAYQKALTAA
+1842 TWDAYQKALTDARA
-1854 KKAAEKTGATK
+1854 VAEKAGATK
-1865 AELEKALNDLKD
+1865 EELETALKALKA
-1877 AETKLEKVSGGQT
+1877 AETKLEKVSGTQT

-1908 GTTKTV
+1908 GATKTV

-1948 SVKVDGVSFKVT
+1948 SVKVDGISFKVT

-1968 NNKKLKQVTIG
+1968 NNKKLKQVTVG
-1979 KNVTKIGANAFNGDS
+1979 KNVAKIGANAFSGDS
-1994 KLKKITIKST
+1994 RLKKLTIKSA

>member
-1 MKKKNKQWLSLA
+1 MKKKEKQWLSLA

-204 EGNFTYNDRE
+204 AGDFTYNDRE

-249 KMYSKAVQTED
+249 KMYSKAVSTAD
-260 TTAMI
+260 TGNAI

-273 TAHVEETDT
+273 TASIEKIETKT
-282 ENGVMVSFPFETVQ
+282 GVMVSFPFETVQ

-309 MDDGDHFMR
+309 MDDDDHFMR

-700 MGRISVGQTS
+700 MGRVQVGQNA

-751 NLANQMTDDDFKTYL
+751 NLANQMTDDEFKTYL

-803 KNYHILRNAKLLGS
+803 KNYHILRNAKLIGS

-824 YGYSCW
+824 YGFSCW

-870 TTILNH
+870 TTILDH

-887 VKYGDVITITLQP
+887 VKYGDEITITLQP
-900 GEARIWSLST
+900 GEARIWALST
-910 EKDTTAPDLTLVK
+910 EKDTTAPKLTLAK

-928 TIELI
+928 KVELT

-958 QRKVTLTTA
+958 QRKVTLTTTA
-967 APLTAGSKASVSVT
+967 ALTAGSKASVSVT

-995 EVTYQEDQIVAK
+995 EVTYQENQIVAK

-1094 VTSKETVNDGTWKHI
+1094 VTSKEKVNDGTWKHI

-1122 VNGTLDSSEYGKDI
+1122 VNGTLDSSEYSKDI
-1136 KNLAEG
+1136 KDLAAG

-1167 TLEAVKTVI
+1167 TLEAVKTVV

-1181 GSSGIVPDANG
+1181 GNSGIVPDANG

-1258 FKLDQINMW
+1258 FKLEQINMW

-1284 KDANFDANDTV
+1284 KDASFDANDTV

-1302 ESHAYGL
+1302 AKYAYNL
-1309 LSAEKLAD
+1309 LSADKLAN
-1317 PDDTYAETSAGKTFA
+1317 PDTAYAETSEGKTFA

-1347 SVKTD
+1347 SVKAD
-1352 GAKHGGNH
+1352 GTKHGGNH
-1360 ICEVEVYGKALQSET
+1360 ICEAEVYGKAIQSET
-1375 AQKKHKITFDT
+1375 VQKKHKITFDT

-1399 GATWSLPEP
+1399 GATWSLPEA

-1442 LFAKWEKQAVAVT
+1442 LFAKWEKQAVTVAVT

-1461 TEATLTAK
+1461 TEA
-1469 GQTVQLTA
+1469 
-1477 MVAPANATNKNV
+1477 
-1489 TYATSNAAV
+1489 
-1498 ATVSES
+1498 
-1504 GLVTAVAKG
+1504 
-1513 TADITVTTEDGNKTA
+1513 
-1528 VCKVTV
+1528 
-1534 SIADQPTTVAVTG
+1534 
-1547 VTLNKKEE
+1547 

-1575 TNKNVTYATSNEKV
+1575 TNKNVTYATSNAAV

-1671 TYTTSNAAVATVSES
+1671 TYTTSNEKVATVTPE

-1701 TTEDGNKTAVCK
+1701 TTA
-1713 VTVSIADQPTTV
+1713 
-1725 AVTGVTLNK
+1725 
-1734 KEETLTAKGQTVQLT
+1734 
-1749 ATVAPANATNKNVTY
+1749 
-1764 TTSDET
+1764 
-1770 VATVSESGLV
+1770 
-1780 TAVAKGTADITVTT
+1780 
-1794 EDGNKTAVCK
+1794 DGNKTAVCK

-1813 ADEPTEVLNQVKAA
+1813 TDEPTEVLNQVKDA
-1827 IKDAESKKQSDYTTE
+1827 IKA
-1842 TWDAYQKALTAA
+1842 
-1854 KKAAEKTGATK
+1854 
-1865 AELEKALNDLKD
+1865 
-1877 AETKLEKVSGGQT
+1877 AETKLEKVSGTQT

-1897 TEAPTAKVPAV
+1897 TEAPAAKVPAV
-1908 GTTKTV
+1908 GATKTV

-1968 NNKKLKQVTIG
+1968 NNKKLKQVTVG

-2012 AFKGINAKCRIKVP
+2012 AFKGIHAKCRIKVP

>member
-1 MKKKNKQWLSLA
+1 MKKKEKQWLSLA
-13 LSAAMVVST
+13 LSAAMVVSA

-27 AGTTVHAAANEAEV
+27 AGTTVHAAANEAAV

-50 GNEYLER
+50 GNAYLER
-57 KFTTTGDKLATAE
+57 KFTTTGDKLVTAE

-77 LKFTPAQGSEE
+77 LTFTPAQGSEE

-101 DGELDRSNWTVTA
+101 DGELDRSGWTVTA
-114 SDQYNN
+114 SDQYSDV
-120 EVGAKDGPGANV
+120 VGVKDGPGAHV
-132 IDGDASTIWHSKY
+132 IDGDPSTYWHSKY

-204 EGNFTYNDRE
+204 EGDFTYNDRE
-214 TIYVNLTT
+214 TIYVNLKT

-249 KMYSKAVQTED
+249 KMYSKAVS
-260 TTAMI
+260 TADAGNAI

-273 TAHVEETDT
+273 TASIEKTDT
-282 ENGVMVSFPFETVQ
+282 ETGVMVSFPFETVQ

-563 GGYNYNGAM
+563 GGYNFNGAM

-700 MGRISVGQTS
+700 IGRVQVGQDR

-735 LSNVYNHD
+735 LANIYNHD

-751 NLANQMTDDDFKTYL
+751 NLANQMTDDEFKTYL
-766 YMMGTRGTSFWELY
+766 YMMGTRGTAFWELY

-817 TPDGGNT
+817 TPDDKGGNT

-836 ISMRNPSA
+836 ISMRNSSA

-870 TTILNH
+870 TTILDH

-900 GEARIWSLST
+900 GEARIWALST
-910 EKDTTAPDLTLVK
+910 EKDTTAPKLTLAK
-923 ATANN
+923 ATADNKV
-928 TIELI
+928 ELT

-946 NGTDATAEVSAS
+946 NGTAATAEVSAS

-967 APLTAGSKASVSVT
+967 AALTAGSKASVSVT

-995 EVTYQEDQIVAK
+995 EVTYQENQIVAK

-1020 TVTTDAAL
+1020 TVTTDEAL

-1067 NILKQGSEYSLS
+1067 NILRQGSEYSLS

-1094 VTSKETVNDGTWKHI
+1094 VTSKETVNDGTWKHL

-1122 VNGTLDSSEYGKDI
+1122 VNGTLDSSKYSKDI
-1136 KNLAEG
+1136 KDLAEG
-1142 TLTIGGGSDLQVSE
+1142 TLTIGGGSDFQVSE

-1167 TLEAVKTVI
+1167 TLEAVKTVV

-1204 RADTNADVANAK
+1204 RADTDADVSNAK

-1232 TCTLDSIESDVLN
+1232 TCTLDSIENDVLN

-1258 FKLDQINMW
+1258 FKLDKISMW
-1267 RYFTDGRTYQ
+1267 RFFDDGRTYQ

-1309 LSAEKLAD
+1309 LSAEKLAN
-1317 PDDTYAETSAGKTFA
+1317 PDTAYAETSEGKTFA

-1347 SVKTD
+1347 SVKKG

-1360 ICEVEVYGKALQSET
+1360 ICEAEVYGKAIQSET
-1375 AQKKHKITFDT
+1375 VQKKHKITFDT
-1386 MGGNSIDALKVAD
+1386 MGGSSIDALKVAD
-1399 GATWSLPEP
+1399 GATWSLPEA

-1427 DSAYTETAPITQDLT
+1427 DSAYTETAPITQNLT

-1469 GQTVQLTA
+1469 GQTVKLTA
-1477 MVAPANATNKNV
+1477 M
-1489 TYATSNAAV
+1489 
-1498 ATVSES
+1498 
-1504 GLVTAVAKG
+1504 
-1513 TADITVTTEDGNKTA
+1513 
-1528 VCKVTV
+1528 
-1534 SIADQPTTVAVTG
+1534 
-1547 VTLNKKEE
+1547 
-1555 TLTAK
+1555 
-1560 GQTVQL
+1560 
-1566 TATVAPANA
+1566 VAPANA

-1589 ATVSPEGLV
+1589 ATVTPEGLV

-1605 ADITVTTADGN
+1605 ADITVRTA
-1616 KTAVCK
+1616 
-1622 VTVNIAD
+1622 
-1629 QPTTVAV
+1629 
-1636 TGVTLNKTEATLTA
+1636 
-1650 KGQTVQLTATV
+1650 
-1661 APANATNKNV
+1661 
-1671 TYTTSNAAVATVSES
+1671 
-1686 GLVTAVAKGT
+1686 
-1696 ADITV
+1696 
-1701 TTEDGNKTAVCK
+1701 
-1713 VTVSIADQPTTV
+1713 
-1725 AVTGVTLNK
+1725 
-1734 KEETLTAKGQTVQLT
+1734 
-1749 ATVAPANATNKNVTY
+1749 
-1764 TTSDET
+1764 
-1770 VATVSESGLV
+1770 
-1780 TAVAKGTADITVTT
+1780 
-1794 EDGNKTAVCK
+1794 DGNKTAVCK

-1813 ADEPTEVLNQVKAA
+1813 TDEPAEVLNQVKDA
-1827 IKDAESKKQSDYTTE
+1827 IKAAENKKQSDYTKE
-1842 TWDAYQKALTAA
+1842 TWDAYQKALTDARA
-1854 KKAAEKTGATK
+1854 VAEKAGATK
-1865 AELEKALNDLKD
+1865 EELETVLKALKT
-1877 AETKLEKVSGGQT
+1877 AETKLEKVSGTQT

-1908 GTTKTV
+1908 GATKTV

-1968 NNKKLKQVTIG
+1968 NNKKLKQVTVG
-1979 KNVTKIGANAFNGDS
+1979 KNVAKIGANAFSGDKS
-1994 KLKKITIKST
+1994 LKKLTIKSA

>member
-1 MKKKNKQWLSLA
+1 MQNVHIAQKRRNTVKKKEKQWLSLA

-77 LKFTPAQGSEE
+77 LTFTPAQGSEE

-204 EGNFTYNDRE
+204 EGDFTYNDRE

-227 YVKLVATSP
+227 YVKLVASSP

-249 KMYSKAVQTED
+249 KMYSKAVSTAD
-260 TTAMI
+260 TGNAI

-273 TAHVEETDT
+273 TASIEKIETKT
-282 ENGVMVSFPFETVQ
+282 GVMVSFPFETVQ

-309 MDDGDHFMR
+309 MDDDDHFMR

-789 QKWEINAEY
+789 KKWEINAEY

-870 TTILNH
+870 TTILDH

-887 VKYGDVITITLQP
+887 VKYGDKITVTLQP
-900 GEARIWSLST
+900 GEARIWALST
-910 EKDTTAPDLTLVK
+910 EKDTTAPGLTLAK
-923 ATANN
+923 ATADNKV
-928 TIELI
+928 ELT

-946 NGTDATAEVSAS
+946 NGTAATAEVSAS

-981 GLTDLNKNAATVNT
+981 GLTDLNKNIATVNT
-995 EVTYQEDQIVAK
+995 EVTYQENQIVAK

-1087 FTVGDVT
+1087 FTAGDVT

-1167 TLEAVKTVI
+1167 TLEAVKTVV

-1204 RADTNADVANAK
+1204 RADTDADVSNAK

-1284 KDANFDANDTV
+1284 KDASFDANDTV

-1317 PDDTYAETSAGKTFA
+1317 PDDTYAETSEGKTFA

-1347 SVKTD
+1347 SVKAD
-1352 GAKHGGNH
+1352 GTKHGGNH
-1360 ICEVEVYGKALQSET
+1360 ICEAEVYGKAIQSET
-1375 AQKKHKITFDT
+1375 VQKKHKITFDT
-1386 MGGNSIDALKVAD
+1386 MGGDSIDALKVAA
-1399 GATWSLPEP
+1399 GATWSLPEA

-1442 LFAKWEKQAVAVT
+1442 LFAKWEKQAV
-1455 GVTLNK
+1455 
-1461 TEATLTAK
+1461 
-1469 GQTVQLTA
+1469 
-1477 MVAPANATNKNV
+1477 
-1489 TYATSNAAV
+1489 
-1498 ATVSES
+1498 
-1504 GLVTAVAKG
+1504 
-1513 TADITVTTEDGNKTA
+1513 
-1528 VCKVTV
+1528 
-1534 SIADQPTTVAVTG
+1534 TVAVTG
-1547 VTLNKKEE
+1547 VTLDKTEA

-1622 VTVNIAD
+1622 VTV
-1629 QPTTVAV
+1629 
-1636 TGVTLNKTEATLTA
+1636 
-1650 KGQTVQLTATV
+1650 
-1661 APANATNKNV
+1661 
-1671 TYTTSNAAVATVSES
+1671 
-1686 GLVTAVAKGT
+1686 
-1696 ADITV
+1696 
-1701 TTEDGNKTAVCK
+1701 
-1713 VTVSIADQPTTV
+1713 
-1725 AVTGVTLNK
+1725 
-1734 KEETLTAKGQTVQLT
+1734 
-1749 ATVAPANATNKNVTY
+1749 
-1764 TTSDET
+1764 
-1770 VATVSESGLV
+1770 
-1780 TAVAKGTADITVTT
+1780 
-1794 EDGNKTAVCK
+1794 
-1804 VTVSIDDSK
+1804 SIDDSK
-1813 ADEPTEVLNQVKAA
+1813 TDEPAEVLNQVKDA
-1827 IKDAESKKQSDYTTE
+1827 IKAAENKKQSDYTKE
-1842 TWDAYQKALTAA
+1842 TWDAYQKALTDARA
-1854 KKAAEKTGATK
+1854 AAEKAGATK
-1865 AELEKALNDLKD
+1865 EELETALKALKA
-1877 AETKLEKVSGGQT
+1877 AETKLEKVSGTQT
-1890 QQPETPA
+1890 QQPEAPA
-1897 TEAPTAKVPAV
+1897 TEAPAAKVPAV

-1914 GKAIYKVTKSDA
+1914 GKAIYKVIKSDA

-2012 AFKGINAKCRIKVP
+2012 AFKGIHAKCRIKVP

>member
-1 MKKKNKQWLSLA
+1 M
-13 LSAAMVVST
+13 
-22 VPAVA
+22 
-27 AGTTVHAAANEAEV
+27 
-41 SIKNGEVTI
+41 
-50 GNEYLER
+50 
-57 KFTTTGDKLATAE
+57 
-70 LDNKRAN
+70 
-77 LKFTPAQGSEE
+77 
-88 FIIKLRQDGETKM
+88 
-101 DGELDRSNWTVTA
+101 
-114 SDQYNN
+114 
-120 EVGAKDGPGANV
+120 
-132 IDGDASTIWHSKY
+132 
-145 SPDQP
+145 
-150 YPHSLTFDMKSEQ
+150 
-163 DIAAFSYQPRQDSS
+163 
-177 TNGDIKGYKLYVGND
+177 GND

-204 EGNFTYNDRE
+204 AGDFTYNDRE

-249 KMYSKAVQTED
+249 KMYSKAVSTAD
-260 TTAMI
+260 TGNAI

-273 TAHVEETDT
+273 TASIEKIETKT
-282 ENGVMVSFPFETVQ
+282 GVMVSFPFETVQ

-309 MDDGDHFMR
+309 MDDDDHFMR

-645 FTDTWEAWIDL
+645 FTDNWEAWIDL

-700 MGRISVGQTS
+700 MGRVQVGQNA

-751 NLANQMTDDDFKTYL
+751 NLANQMTDDEFKTYL

-803 KNYHILRNAKLLGS
+803 KNYHILRNAKLIGS

-824 YGYSCW
+824 YGFSCW

-870 TTILNH
+870 TTILDH

-887 VKYGDVITITLQP
+887 VKYGDEITITLQP
-900 GEARIWSLST
+900 GEARIWALST
-910 EKDTTAPDLTLVK
+910 EKDTTAPKLTLAK

-928 TIELI
+928 KVELT

-958 QRKVTLTTA
+958 QRKVTLTTTA
-967 APLTAGSKASVSVT
+967 ALTAGSKASVSVT

-995 EVTYQEDQIVAK
+995 EVTYQENQIVAK

-1094 VTSKETVNDGTWKHI
+1094 VTSKEKVNDGTWKHI

-1122 VNGTLDSSEYGKDI
+1122 VNGTLDSSEYSKDI
-1136 KNLAEG
+1136 KDLAAG

-1167 TLEAVKTVI
+1167 TLEAVKTVV

-1181 GSSGIVPDANG
+1181 GNSGIVPDANG

-1258 FKLDQINMW
+1258 FKLEQINMW

-1284 KDANFDANDTV
+1284 KDASFDANDTV

-1302 ESHAYGL
+1302 AKYAYNL
-1309 LSAEKLAD
+1309 LSADKLAN
-1317 PDDTYAETSAGKTFA
+1317 PDTAYAETSEGKTFA

-1347 SVKTD
+1347 SVKAD
-1352 GAKHGGNH
+1352 GTKHGGNH
-1360 ICEVEVYGKALQSET
+1360 ICEAEVYGKAIQSET
-1375 AQKKHKITFDT
+1375 VQKKHKITFDT

-1399 GATWSLPEP
+1399 GATWSLPEA

-1442 LFAKWEKQAVAVT
+1442 LFAKWEKQAVTVAVT

-1461 TEATLTAK
+1461 TEA
-1469 GQTVQLTA
+1469 
-1477 MVAPANATNKNV
+1477 
-1489 TYATSNAAV
+1489 
-1498 ATVSES
+1498 
-1504 GLVTAVAKG
+1504 
-1513 TADITVTTEDGNKTA
+1513 
-1528 VCKVTV
+1528 
-1534 SIADQPTTVAVTG
+1534 
-1547 VTLNKKEE
+1547 

-1575 TNKNVTYATSNEKV
+1575 TNKNVTYATSNAAV

-1671 TYTTSNAAVATVSES
+1671 TYTTSNEKVATVTPE

-1701 TTEDGNKTAVCK
+1701 TTA
-1713 VTVSIADQPTTV
+1713 
-1725 AVTGVTLNK
+1725 
-1734 KEETLTAKGQTVQLT
+1734 
-1749 ATVAPANATNKNVTY
+1749 
-1764 TTSDET
+1764 
-1770 VATVSESGLV
+1770 
-1780 TAVAKGTADITVTT
+1780 
-1794 EDGNKTAVCK
+1794 DGNKTAVCK

-1813 ADEPTEVLNQVKAA
+1813 TDEPTEVLNQVKDA
-1827 IKDAESKKQSDYTTE
+1827 IKAAENKKQSDYTKE
-1842 TWDAYQKALTAA
+1842 TWDAYQKALTDARA
-1854 KKAAEKTGATK
+1854 AAEKAGATK
-1865 AELEKALNDLKD
+1865 EELEMALKALKA
-1877 AETKLEKVSGGQT
+1877 AETKLEKVSGTQT

-1897 TEAPTAKVPAV
+1897 TEAPAAKVPAV
-1908 GTTKTV
+1908 GATKTV

-1968 NNKKLKQVTIG
+1968 NNKKLKQVTVG

-2012 AFKGINAKCRIKVP
+2012 AFKGIHAKCRIKVP

>member
-1 MKKKNKQWLSLA
+1 MKKKEKQWLSLA
-13 LSAAMVVST
+13 LSAAMVVSA

-204 EGNFTYNDRE
+204 AGDFTYNDRE

-249 KMYSKAVQTED
+249 KMYSKAVSTAD
-260 TTAMI
+260 TGNAI

-273 TAHVEETDT
+273 TASLKKTDT
-282 ENGVMVSFPFETVQ
+282 KTGVMVSFPFETVQ

-309 MDDGDHFMR
+309 MDDDDHFMR

-870 TTILNH
+870 TTILDH

-900 GEARIWSLST
+900 GEARIWALST
-910 EKDTTAPDLTLVK
+910 EKDTTAPKLTLAK

-928 TIELI
+928 KVELT
-933 FDERVTGTPTATV
+933 FDERVTGTLTATV
-946 NGTDATAEVSAS
+946 NGTAATAEVSAS

-967 APLTAGSKASVSVT
+967 AALTAGSKASVSVT

-995 EVTYQEDQIVAK
+995 EVTYQENQIVAK

-1122 VNGTLDSSEYGKDI
+1122 VNGTLDSSEYSKDI
-1136 KNLAEG
+1136 KDLAEG

-1167 TLEAVKTVI
+1167 TLEAVKTVV

-1258 FKLDQINMW
+1258 FKLEQINMW

-1284 KDANFDANDTV
+1284 KDASFDANDTV

-1302 ESHAYGL
+1302 
-1309 LSAEKLAD
+1309 
-1317 PDDTYAETSAGKTFA
+1317 
-1332 ANETEARYIRIYMRG
+1332 
-1347 SVKTD
+1347 
-1352 GAKHGGNH
+1352 AK
-1360 ICEVEVYGKALQSET
+1360 
-1375 AQKKHKITFDT
+1375 
-1386 MGGNSIDALKVAD
+1386 
-1399 GATWSLPEP
+1399 
-1408 PTREG
+1408 
-1413 YVFKGWFTNVNCTA
+1413 
-1427 DSAYTETAPITQDLT
+1427 
-1442 LFAKWEKQAVAVT
+1442 
-1455 GVTLNK
+1455 
-1461 TEATLTAK
+1461 
-1469 GQTVQLTA
+1469 
-1477 MVAPANATNKNV
+1477 
-1489 TYATSNAAV
+1489 
-1498 ATVSES
+1498 
-1504 GLVTAVAKG
+1504 
-1513 TADITVTTEDGNKTA
+1513 
-1528 VCKVTV
+1528 
-1534 SIADQPTTVAVTG
+1534 
-1547 VTLNKKEE
+1547 
-1555 TLTAK
+1555 
-1560 GQTVQL
+1560 
-1566 TATVAPANA
+1566 
-1575 TNKNVTYATSNEKV
+1575 
-1589 ATVSPEGLV
+1589 
-1598 TAVAKGT
+1598 
-1605 ADITVTTADGN
+1605 
-1616 KTAVCK
+1616 
-1622 VTVNIAD
+1622 
-1629 QPTTVAV
+1629 
-1636 TGVTLNKTEATLTA
+1636 
-1650 KGQTVQLTATV
+1650 
-1661 APANATNKNV
+1661 
-1671 TYTTSNAAVATVSES
+1671 
-1686 GLVTAVAKGT
+1686 
-1696 ADITV
+1696 
-1701 TTEDGNKTAVCK
+1701 
-1713 VTVSIADQPTTV
+1713 
-1725 AVTGVTLNK
+1725 
-1734 KEETLTAKGQTVQLT
+1734 
-1749 ATVAPANATNKNVTY
+1749 
-1764 TTSDET
+1764 
-1770 VATVSESGLV
+1770 
-1780 TAVAKGTADITVTT
+1780 
-1794 EDGNKTAVCK
+1794 
-1804 VTVSIDDSK
+1804 
-1813 ADEPTEVLNQVKAA
+1813 
-1827 IKDAESKKQSDYTTE
+1827 
-1842 TWDAYQKALTAA
+1842 
-1854 KKAAEKTGATK
+1854 
-1865 AELEKALNDLKD
+1865 
-1877 AETKLEKVSGGQT
+1877 
-1890 QQPETPA
+1890 
-1897 TEAPTAKVPAV
+1897 
-1908 GTTKTV
+1908 
-1914 GKAIYKVTKSDA
+1914 
-1926 KNGTVTL
+1926 
-1933 VKLTNKNEKKFTVPA
+1933 
-1948 SVKVDGVSFKVT
+1948 
-1960 EISKNAFK
+1960 
-1968 NNKKLKQVTIG
+1968 
-1979 KNVTKIGANAFNGDS
+1979 
-1994 KLKKITIKST
+1994 
-2004 KLKKVGKK
+2004 
-2012 AFKGINAKCRIKVP
+2012 
-2026 KKKLTAYKRLLKGKG
+2026 
-2041 QKAGVKIT
+2041 
-2049 K
+2049 

>member
-1 MKKKNKQWLSLA
+1 MQKCTHCTKRRNTVKKKEKQWLSLA

-204 EGNFTYNDRE
+204 AGDFTYNDRE

-249 KMYSKAVQTED
+249 KMYSKAVSTAD
-260 TTAMI
+260 TGNAI

-273 TAHVEETDT
+273 TASIEKIETKT
-282 ENGVMVSFPFETVQ
+282 GVMVSFPFETVQ

-309 MDDGDHFMR
+309 MDDDHFMR

-817 TPDGGNT
+817 TPDSGNT

-870 TTILNH
+870 TTILDH

-900 GEARIWSLST
+900 GEARIWALST
-910 EKDTTAPDLTLVK
+910 EKDTTAPKLTLAK

-928 TIELI
+928 KVELT
-933 FDERVTGTPTATV
+933 FDERVTGTLTATV
-946 NGTDATAEVSAS
+946 NGTEATAEVSAS

-967 APLTAGSKASVSVT
+967 AALTAGSKASVSVT

-1020 TVTTDAAL
+1020 TVTTDEAL

-1122 VNGTLDSSEYGKDI
+1122 VNGTLDSSEYSKDI
-1136 KNLAEG
+1136 KDLAEG

-1167 TLEAVKTVI
+1167 TLEAVKTVV

-1284 KDANFDANDTV
+1284 KDANFDKNDTV

-1309 LSAEKLAD
+1309 LSAEKLTD

-1352 GAKHGGNH
+1352 GTKHGGNH

-1386 MGGNSIDALKVAD
+1386 MGGNSIDVLKVAD
-1399 GATWSLPEP
+1399 GETWSLPEA
-1408 PTREG
+1408 PTRDG

-1442 LFAKWEKQAVAVT
+1442 LFAKWEKQAV
-1455 GVTLNK
+1455 
-1461 TEATLTAK
+1461 
-1469 GQTVQLTA
+1469 
-1477 MVAPANATNKNV
+1477 
-1489 TYATSNAAV
+1489 
-1498 ATVSES
+1498 
-1504 GLVTAVAKG
+1504 
-1513 TADITVTTEDGNKTA
+1513 
-1528 VCKVTV
+1528 
-1534 SIADQPTTVAVTG
+1534 TVAVTG
-1547 VTLNKKEE
+1547 VTL
-1555 TLTAK
+1555 
-1560 GQTVQL
+1560 
-1566 TATVAPANA
+1566 
-1575 TNKNVTYATSNEKV
+1575 
-1589 ATVSPEGLV
+1589 
-1598 TAVAKGT
+1598 
-1605 ADITVTTADGN
+1605 D
-1616 KTAVCK
+1616 
-1622 VTVNIAD
+1622 
-1629 QPTTVAV
+1629 
-1636 TGVTLNKTEATLTA
+1636 KTEATLTA

-1671 TYTTSNAAVATVSES
+1671 TYTTSDEKVATVTPE

-1701 TTEDGNKTAVCK
+1701 TTA
-1713 VTVSIADQPTTV
+1713 
-1725 AVTGVTLNK
+1725 
-1734 KEETLTAKGQTVQLT
+1734 
-1749 ATVAPANATNKNVTY
+1749 
-1764 TTSDET
+1764 
-1770 VATVSESGLV
+1770 
-1780 TAVAKGTADITVTT
+1780 
-1794 EDGNKTAVCK
+1794 DGNKTAVCK

-1813 ADEPTEVLNQVKAA
+1813 TDEPAEVLNQVKDA
-1827 IKDAESKKQSDYTTE
+1827 IKAAENKKQSDYTKE
-1842 TWDAYQKALTAA
+1842 TWDAYQKALTDARA
-1854 KKAAEKTGATK
+1854 AAEKAGATK
-1865 AELEKALNDLKD
+1865 EELEMALKALKA
-1877 AETKLEKVSGGQT
+1877 AETKLEKVSGTQT

-1897 TEAPTAKVPAV
+1897 TEAPAAKVPAV
-1908 GTTKTV
+1908 GATKTV

-1968 NNKKLKQVTIG
+1968 NNKKLKQVTVG
-1979 KNVTKIGANAFNGDS
+1979 KNVAKIGANAFSGDKS
-1994 KLKKITIKST
+1994 LKKLTIKSA

-2012 AFKGINAKCRIKVP
+2012 AFKGIHAKCRIKVP

>member
-1 MKKKNKQWLSLA
+1 MKKKEKQWLSLA

-204 EGNFTYNDRE
+204 AGDFTYNDRE
-214 TIYVNLTT
+214 TTYVNLTT

-249 KMYSKAVQTED
+249 KMYSKAVSTAD
-260 TTAMI
+260 TGNAI

-273 TAHVEETDT
+273 TASIEKIETKT
-282 ENGVMVSFPFETVQ
+282 GVMVSFPFETVQ

-309 MDDGDHFMR
+309 MDDDHFMR

-817 TPDGGNT
+817 TPDSGNT

-870 TTILNH
+870 TTILDH

-900 GEARIWSLST
+900 GEARIWALST
-910 EKDTTAPDLTLVK
+910 EKDTTAPKLTLAK

-928 TIELI
+928 KVELT
-933 FDERVTGTPTATV
+933 FDERVTGTLTATV
-946 NGTDATAEVSAS
+946 NGTEATAEVSAS

-967 APLTAGSKASVSVT
+967 AALTAGSKASVSVT

-1020 TVTTDAAL
+1020 TVTTDEAL

-1050 TADFAVASY
+1050 TADFAATSY

-1167 TLEAVKTVI
+1167 TLEAVKTVV

-1258 FKLDQINMW
+1258 FKLDKINMW
-1267 RYFTDGRTYQ
+1267 RYFEDGRTYQ

-1284 KDANFDANDTV
+1284 KDASFDANDTV

-1302 ESHAYGL
+1302 AKYAYNL
-1309 LSAEKLAD
+1309 LSADKLAN
-1317 PDDTYAETSAGKTFA
+1317 PDTAYAETSEGKTFA

-1347 SVKTD
+1347 SVKAD
-1352 GAKHGGNH
+1352 GTKHGGNH
-1360 ICEVEVYGKALQSET
+1360 ICEAEVYGKAIQSET
-1375 AQKKHKITFDT
+1375 VQKKHKITFDT
-1386 MGGNSIDALKVAD
+1386 MGGDSIDALKVAD
-1399 GATWSLPEP
+1399 GATWSLPEA

-1442 LFAKWEKQAVAVT
+1442 LFAKWEKQAV
-1455 GVTLNK
+1455 
-1461 TEATLTAK
+1461 
-1469 GQTVQLTA
+1469 
-1477 MVAPANATNKNV
+1477 
-1489 TYATSNAAV
+1489 
-1498 ATVSES
+1498 
-1504 GLVTAVAKG
+1504 
-1513 TADITVTTEDGNKTA
+1513 
-1528 VCKVTV
+1528 
-1534 SIADQPTTVAVTG
+1534 
-1547 VTLNKKEE
+1547 
-1555 TLTAK
+1555 
-1560 GQTVQL
+1560 
-1566 TATVAPANA
+1566 
-1575 TNKNVTYATSNEKV
+1575 
-1589 ATVSPEGLV
+1589 
-1598 TAVAKGT
+1598 
-1605 ADITVTTADGN
+1605 
-1616 KTAVCK
+1616 
-1622 VTVNIAD
+1622 
-1629 QPTTVAV
+1629 TVAV

-1671 TYTTSNAAVATVSES
+1671 TYTTSDEKVATVTPE

-1701 TTEDGNKTAVCK
+1701 TTA
-1713 VTVSIADQPTTV
+1713 
-1725 AVTGVTLNK
+1725 
-1734 KEETLTAKGQTVQLT
+1734 
-1749 ATVAPANATNKNVTY
+1749 
-1764 TTSDET
+1764 
-1770 VATVSESGLV
+1770 
-1780 TAVAKGTADITVTT
+1780 
-1794 EDGNKTAVCK
+1794 DGNKTAVCK

-1813 ADEPTEVLNQVKAA
+1813 TDEPAEVLNQVKDA
-1827 IKDAESKKQSDYTTE
+1827 IKAAENKKQSDYTKE
-1842 TWDAYQKALTAA
+1842 TWDAYQKALTDARA
-1854 KKAAEKTGATK
+1854 AAEKAGATK
-1865 AELEKALNDLKD
+1865 EELEMALKALKA
-1877 AETKLEKVSGGQT
+1877 AETKLEKVSGTQT

-1897 TEAPTAKVPAV
+1897 TEAPAAKVPAV
-1908 GTTKTV
+1908 GATKTV

-1968 NNKKLKQVTIG
+1968 NNKKLKQVTVG
-1979 KNVTKIGANAFNGDS
+1979 KNVAKIGANAFSGDKS
-1994 KLKKITIKST
+1994 LKKLTIKSA

-2012 AFKGINAKCRIKVP
+2012 AFKGIHAKCRIKVP

>member
-1 MKKKNKQWLSLA
+1 MKKKEKQWLSLA

-77 LKFTPAQGSEE
+77 LTFTPAQGSEE

-249 KMYSKAVQTED
+249 KMYSKAVSTAD
-260 TTAMI
+260 TGNAI

-273 TAHVEETDT
+273 TASIKKTDT
-282 ENGVMVSFPFETVQ
+282 ETGVMVSFPFETVQ

-309 MDDGDHFMR
+309 MDDDDHFMR

-338 ESLNVNDSDATWT
+338 ESLNVNDSDTTWT

-700 MGRISVGQTS
+700 MGRVQVGQNA

-870 TTILNH
+870 TTILDH

-887 VKYGDVITITLQP
+887 VKYGDKITITLQP
-900 GEARIWSLST
+900 GEARIWALST
-910 EKDTTAPDLTLVK
+910 EKDTTAPKLTLAK
-923 ATANN
+923 ATAN
-928 TIELI
+928 TKVELT
-933 FDERVTGTPTATV
+933 FDERVTGTLTATV
-946 NGTDATAEVSAS
+946 NGTAATAEVSAS

-995 EVTYQEDQIVAK
+995 EVTYQENQIVAK

-1013 LKAADDV
+1013 LKVADDV

-1079 VNADGKAV
+1079 VNADSKAV

-1122 VNGTLDSSEYGKDI
+1122 VNGTLDSSKYGKDI

-1167 TLEAVKTVI
+1167 TLEAVKTVV

-1204 RADTNADVANAK
+1204 RADTDADVSNAK

-1258 FKLDQINMW
+1258 FKLDKINMW
-1267 RYFTDGRTYQ
+1267 RYFEDGRTYQ

-1284 KDANFDANDTV
+1284 KDASFDANDTV

-1302 ESHAYGL
+1302 AKYAYNL
-1309 LSAEKLAD
+1309 LSAEKLAN
-1317 PDDTYAETSAGKTFA
+1317 PDTAYAETSEGKTFA

-1347 SVKTD
+1347 SVKAD
-1352 GAKHGGNH
+1352 GTKHGGNH
-1360 ICEVEVYGKALQSET
+1360 ICEAEVYGKALQSET
-1375 AQKKHKITFDT
+1375 VQKKHKITFDT
-1386 MGGNSIDALKVAD
+1386 MGGDSIDALKVAD
-1399 GATWSLPEP
+1399 GATWSLPEA

-1442 LFAKWEKQAVAVT
+1442 LFAKWEKQAV
-1455 GVTLNK
+1455 
-1461 TEATLTAK
+1461 
-1469 GQTVQLTA
+1469 
-1477 MVAPANATNKNV
+1477 
-1489 TYATSNAAV
+1489 
-1498 ATVSES
+1498 
-1504 GLVTAVAKG
+1504 
-1513 TADITVTTEDGNKTA
+1513 
-1528 VCKVTV
+1528 
-1534 SIADQPTTVAVTG
+1534 
-1547 VTLNKKEE
+1547 
-1555 TLTAK
+1555 
-1560 GQTVQL
+1560 
-1566 TATVAPANA
+1566 
-1575 TNKNVTYATSNEKV
+1575 
-1589 ATVSPEGLV
+1589 
-1598 TAVAKGT
+1598 
-1605 ADITVTTADGN
+1605 
-1616 KTAVCK
+1616 
-1622 VTVNIAD
+1622 
-1629 QPTTVAV
+1629 TVAV

-1671 TYTTSNAAVATVSES
+1671 TYATSDEKVATVTPE
-1686 GLVTAVAKGT
+1686 GLVTAMAKGT

-1701 TTEDGNKTAVCK
+1701 TTA
-1713 VTVSIADQPTTV
+1713 
-1725 AVTGVTLNK
+1725 
-1734 KEETLTAKGQTVQLT
+1734 
-1749 ATVAPANATNKNVTY
+1749 
-1764 TTSDET
+1764 
-1770 VATVSESGLV
+1770 
-1780 TAVAKGTADITVTT
+1780 
-1794 EDGNKTAVCK
+1794 DGNKTAVCK

-1813 ADEPTEVLNQVKAA
+1813 TDEPAEVLNQVKDA
-1827 IKDAESKKQSDYTTE
+1827 IKAAENKKQSDYTKE
-1842 TWDAYQKALTAA
+1842 TWDAYQKALTDARA
-1854 KKAAEKTGATK
+1854 AAEKAGATK
-1865 AELEKALNDLKD
+1865 EELEMALKALKA
-1877 AETKLEKVSGGQT
+1877 AETKLEKVSGTQT

-1897 TEAPTAKVPAV
+1897 TEAPAAKVPAV
-1908 GTTKTV
+1908 GITKTV
-1914 GKAIYKVTKSDA
+1914 GKAIYKVIKSDA

-1960 EISKNAFK
+1960 EISKNVFK

-2012 AFKGINAKCRIKVP
+2012 AFKGIHAKCRIKVP

>member
-1 MKKKNKQWLSLA
+1 MKKKEKQWLSLA
-13 LSAAMVVST
+13 LSAAMVVSA

-27 AGTTVHAAANEAEV
+27 AGTTVHAAANEAAV

-50 GNEYLER
+50 GNAYLER

-77 LKFTPAQGSEE
+77 LTFTPAQGSEE

-101 DGELDRSNWTVTA
+101 DGELDRSGWTVTA
-114 SDQYNN
+114 SDQYSDV
-120 EVGAKDGPGANV
+120 VGVKDGPGAHV
-132 IDGDASTIWHSKY
+132 IDGDPSTYWHSKY

-163 DIAAFSYQPRQDSS
+163 DIAAFSYQPRQDGS

-192 TATLESAENLAA
+192 TATLESAGNLAA

-249 KMYSKAVQTED
+249 KMYSKAVS
-260 TTAMI
+260 TADAGNAI

-273 TAHVEETDT
+273 TASIKKTDT
-282 ENGVMVSFPFETVQ
+282 ETGVMVSFPFETVQ

-309 MDDGDHFMR
+309 MDNGDHFMR

-351 HPTMGSGVGGMSGY
+351 HPTMGEGVGGMSGY

-464 YDNMMTINDANIES
+464 YDNMMNINDANIES

-503 WNNYNNQNTTSKV
+503 WNNYNNSNTTSTV
-516 HDEARCGTTDNVTG
+516 HDVARCGTTDNVTG

-543 PASDLAKSFGSG
+543 PASDLAESFGSG

-563 GGYNYNGAM
+563 GGYNYNAAM

-584 NAVTDDIDVGD
+584 NAVTGDIDVGD

-619 LDGFATQACKDST
+619 LDGFATKACKDST

-700 MGRISVGQTS
+700 MGREPKAGQSS
-710 QVDQLLSYRDGRYFD
+710 QVDQLLSYRDDRYFD
-725 FVKTRQFQFP
+725 FVKERQFQFP

-751 NLANQMTDDDFKTYL
+751 NLANQMTDDEFKTYL

-803 KNYHILRNAKLLGS
+803 KNYHILRNAKLIGS
-817 TPDGGNT
+817 TPKNSNT
-824 YGYSCW
+824 YGFSCW

-870 TTILNH
+870 TTILDH

-887 VKYGDVITITLQP
+887 VKYGDEITITLQP
-900 GEARIWSLST
+900 GEARIWALST
-910 EKDTTAPDLTLVK
+910 EKDTTAPKLTLAK

-928 TIELI
+928 KVELT
-933 FDERVTGTPTATV
+933 FDERVTGTPTAMV
-946 NGTDATAEVSAS
+946 NGVAAAAEVSAS

-967 APLTAGSKASVSVT
+967 AALTAGSKASVSVT

-995 EVTYQEDQIVAK
+995 EVSCQENQIVAK
-1007 AAAKDD
+1007 VAAKDD
-1013 LKAADDV
+1013 LKAAGDV
-1020 TVTTDAAL
+1020 TVTTDEAL
-1028 AGKNALALTKEYELN
+1028 AGKNVLALTREYELN

-1094 VTSKETVNDGTWKHI
+1094 VTSKETVNDGTWKHL

-1122 VNGTLDSSEYGKDI
+1122 VNGTLDSSKYSKDI
-1136 KNLAEG
+1136 KDLAEG

-1167 TLEAVKTVI
+1167 TLEAVKTVV

-1204 RADTNADVANAK
+1204 RADTDADVSNAK

-1221 MIDGDKSSGSF
+1221 MIDGDKSSDSF
-1232 TCTLDSIESDVLN
+1232 TCTLDSIENDVLN

-1258 FKLDQINMW
+1258 FKLDKINMW
-1267 RYFTDGRTYQ
+1267 RFFNDGRTYQ

-1309 LSAEKLAD
+1309 LSAEKLAN
-1317 PDDTYAETSAGKTFA
+1317 PDTAYAETSEGKTFA

-1347 SVKTD
+1347 SVKTN

-1360 ICEVEVYGKALQSET
+1360 ICEAEVYGKAIQSET
-1375 AQKKHKITFDT
+1375 VQKKHKITFDT
-1386 MGGNSIDALKVAD
+1386 MGGSSIDALKVAD
-1399 GATWSLPEP
+1399 GATWSLPEA

-1427 DSAYTETAPITQDLT
+1427 DSAYTETAPITQNLT

-1469 GQTVQLTA
+1469 GQTVR
-1477 MVAPANATNKNV
+1477 
-1489 TYATSNAAV
+1489 
-1498 ATVSES
+1498 
-1504 GLVTAVAKG
+1504 
-1513 TADITVTTEDGNKTA
+1513 
-1528 VCKVTV
+1528 
-1534 SIADQPTTVAVTG
+1534 
-1547 VTLNKKEE
+1547 
-1555 TLTAK
+1555 
-1560 GQTVQL
+1560 L

-1589 ATVSPEGLV
+1589 ATVTPEGLV

-1605 ADITVTTADGN
+1605 ADITVRTA
-1616 KTAVCK
+1616 
-1622 VTVNIAD
+1622 
-1629 QPTTVAV
+1629 
-1636 TGVTLNKTEATLTA
+1636 
-1650 KGQTVQLTATV
+1650 
-1661 APANATNKNV
+1661 
-1671 TYTTSNAAVATVSES
+1671 
-1686 GLVTAVAKGT
+1686 
-1696 ADITV
+1696 
-1701 TTEDGNKTAVCK
+1701 
-1713 VTVSIADQPTTV
+1713 
-1725 AVTGVTLNK
+1725 
-1734 KEETLTAKGQTVQLT
+1734 
-1749 ATVAPANATNKNVTY
+1749 
-1764 TTSDET
+1764 
-1770 VATVSESGLV
+1770 
-1780 TAVAKGTADITVTT
+1780 
-1794 EDGNKTAVCK
+1794 DGNKTAVCK

-1813 ADEPTEVLNQVKAA
+1813 TDEPTEVLNQVKDA
-1827 IKDAESKKQSDYTTE
+1827 IKAAENKKQSDYTKE
-1842 TWDAYQKALTAA
+1842 TWDAYQKALTNARA
-1854 KKAAEKTGATK
+1854 VAEKAGATK
-1865 AELEKALNDLKD
+1865 EELETALKALKA
-1877 AETKLEKVSGGQT
+1877 AETKLEKVSGTQT

-1908 GTTKTV
+1908 GATKTV

-1948 SVKVDGVSFKVT
+1948 SVKVDGISFKVT

-1968 NNKKLKQVTIG
+1968 NNKKLKQVTVG
-1979 KNVTKIGANAFNGDS
+1979 KNVAKIGANAFSGDS
-1994 KLKKITIKST
+1994 RLKKLTIKSA

>member
-1 MKKKNKQWLSLA
+1 MQNVHIAQKRRNTVKKKEKQWLSLA

-132 IDGDASTIWHSKY
+132 IDSDASTIWHSKY

-204 EGNFTYNDRE
+204 EGDFTYNDRE
-214 TIYVNLTT
+214 TIYANLTT

-249 KMYSKAVQTED
+249 KMYSKAVSTAD
-260 TTAMI
+260 TGNAI

-273 TAHVEETDT
+273 TASIEKIETKT
-282 ENGVMVSFPFETVQ
+282 GVMVSFPFETVQ

-309 MDDGDHFMR
+309 MDDDDHFMR

-700 MGRISVGQTS
+700 IGRVQVGQDR

-725 FVKTRQFQFP
+725 FVKERQFQFP
-735 LSNVYNHD
+735 LANIYNHD

-870 TTILNH
+870 TTILDH

-900 GEARIWSLST
+900 GEARIWTLST
-910 EKDTTAPDLTLVK
+910 EKDTTAAKLTLAK

-928 TIELI
+928 KVELT

-995 EVTYQEDQIVAK
+995 EVTYQENQIMAK

-1079 VNADGKAV
+1079 VNADGKTV

-1122 VNGTLDSSEYGKDI
+1122 VNGTLDSSEYSKDI
-1136 KNLAEG
+1136 KDLAEG

-1167 TLEAVKTVI
+1167 TLEAVKTVV

-1258 FKLDQINMW
+1258 FKLDKINMW
-1267 RYFTDGRTYQ
+1267 RYFEDGRTYQ

-1284 KDANFDANDTV
+1284 KDASFDANDTV

-1302 ESHAYGL
+1302 AKYAYNL
-1309 LSAEKLAD
+1309 LSADKLAN
-1317 PDDTYAETSAGKTFA
+1317 PDTAYAETSEGKTFA

-1347 SVKTD
+1347 SVKAD
-1352 GAKHGGNH
+1352 GTKHGGNH
-1360 ICEVEVYGKALQSET
+1360 ICEAEVYGKALQSET
-1375 AQKKHKITFDT
+1375 VQKKHKITFDT

-1399 GATWSLPEP
+1399 GETWSLPEA
-1408 PTREG
+1408 PTRDG

-1442 LFAKWEKQAVAVT
+1442 LFAKWEKQAVTVAVT

-1477 MVAPANATNKNV
+1477 TVAPANATNKNV

-1513 TADITVTTEDGNKTA
+1513 TADITVTTA
-1528 VCKVTV
+1528 
-1534 SIADQPTTVAVTG
+1534 
-1547 VTLNKKEE
+1547 
-1555 TLTAK
+1555 
-1560 GQTVQL
+1560 
-1566 TATVAPANA
+1566 
-1575 TNKNVTYATSNEKV
+1575 
-1589 ATVSPEGLV
+1589 
-1598 TAVAKGT
+1598 
-1605 ADITVTTADGN
+1605 
-1616 KTAVCK
+1616 
-1622 VTVNIAD
+1622 
-1629 QPTTVAV
+1629 
-1636 TGVTLNKTEATLTA
+1636 
-1650 KGQTVQLTATV
+1650 
-1661 APANATNKNV
+1661 
-1671 TYTTSNAAVATVSES
+1671 
-1686 GLVTAVAKGT
+1686 
-1696 ADITV
+1696 
-1701 TTEDGNKTAVCK
+1701 
-1713 VTVSIADQPTTV
+1713 
-1725 AVTGVTLNK
+1725 
-1734 KEETLTAKGQTVQLT
+1734 
-1749 ATVAPANATNKNVTY
+1749 
-1764 TTSDET
+1764 
-1770 VATVSESGLV
+1770 
-1780 TAVAKGTADITVTT
+1780 
-1794 EDGNKTAVCK
+1794 DGNKTAVCK

-1813 ADEPTEVLNQVKAA
+1813 TDEPAEVLNQVKDA
-1827 IKDAESKKQSDYTTE
+1827 IKAAENKKQSDYTKE
-1842 TWDAYQKALTAA
+1842 TWDAYQKALTDARA
-1854 KKAAEKTGATK
+1854 AAEKAGATK
-1865 AELEKALNDLKD
+1865 EELEMALKALKA
-1877 AETKLEKVSGGQT
+1877 AETKLEKVSGTQT

-1897 TEAPTAKVPAV
+1897 TEAPAAKVPAV

-2012 AFKGINAKCRIKVP
+2012 AFKGIHAKCRIKVP

>member
-1 MKKKNKQWLSLA
+1 MKKKEKQWLSLA

-77 LKFTPAQGSEE
+77 LTFTPAQGSEE

-114 SDQYNN
+114 SDQYSDV
-120 EVGAKDGPGANV
+120 VGASDGPGAHV
-132 IDGDASTIWHSKY
+132 IDGNPSTIWHSKY

-249 KMYSKAVQTED
+249 KMYSKAVSTAD
-260 TTAMI
+260 TGNAI

-273 TAHVEETDT
+273 TASLKKTDT
-282 ENGVMVSFPFETVQ
+282 KTGVMVSFPFETVQ

-309 MDDGDHFMR
+309 MDDDDHFMR

-464 YDNMMTINDANIES
+464 YDNMMTINDVNIES

-496 SYVVDDG
+496 SYVMDDG

-700 MGRISVGQTS
+700 MGRVQVGQNA

-870 TTILNH
+870 TTILDH

-900 GEARIWSLST
+900 GEARIWTLST
-910 EKDTTAPDLTLVK
+910 EKDTTAPKLTLAK

-928 TIELI
+928 KVELT
-933 FDERVTGTPTATV
+933 FDERVTGTLTATV
-946 NGTDATAEVSAS
+946 NGTAATAEVSAS

-967 APLTAGSKASVSVT
+967 AALTAGSKASVSVT

-995 EVTYQEDQIVAK
+995 EVTYQENQIVAK

-1020 TVTTDAAL
+1020 TVTTDEAL
-1028 AGKNALALTKEYELN
+1028 AGKNVLALTKEYELN

-1050 TADFAVASY
+1050 TADFAAASY

-1122 VNGTLDSSEYGKDI
+1122 VNGTLDSSEYSKDI
-1136 KNLAEG
+1136 KDLAEG

-1167 TLEAVKTVI
+1167 TLEAVKTVV

-1284 KDANFDANDTV
+1284 KDASFDANDTV

-1347 SVKTD
+1347 SVKAD
-1352 GAKHGGNH
+1352 GTKHGGNH
-1360 ICEVEVYGKALQSET
+1360 ICEVEVYGKAIQSET
-1375 AQKKHKITFDT
+1375 VQKKHKITFDT

-1399 GATWSLPEP
+1399 GETWSLPEA
-1408 PTREG
+1408 PTRDG

-1442 LFAKWEKQAVAVT
+1442 LFAKWEKQAVTVAVT

-1477 MVAPANATNKNV
+1477 TVAPANATNKNV

-1513 TADITVTTEDGNKTA
+1513 TADITVTTADGNKTA

-1534 SIADQPTTVAVTG
+1534 DIADQPTTVAVTG
-1547 VTLNKKEE
+1547 VTLDKTEA
-1555 TLTAK
+1555 TLTGK

-1622 VTVNIAD
+1622 VTV
-1629 QPTTVAV
+1629 
-1636 TGVTLNKTEATLTA
+1636 
-1650 KGQTVQLTATV
+1650 
-1661 APANATNKNV
+1661 
-1671 TYTTSNAAVATVSES
+1671 
-1686 GLVTAVAKGT
+1686 
-1696 ADITV
+1696 
-1701 TTEDGNKTAVCK
+1701 
-1713 VTVSIADQPTTV
+1713 
-1725 AVTGVTLNK
+1725 
-1734 KEETLTAKGQTVQLT
+1734 
-1749 ATVAPANATNKNVTY
+1749 
-1764 TTSDET
+1764 
-1770 VATVSESGLV
+1770 
-1780 TAVAKGTADITVTT
+1780 
-1794 EDGNKTAVCK
+1794 
-1804 VTVSIDDSK
+1804 SIDDSK
-1813 ADEPTEVLNQVKAA
+1813 TDEPTEVLDQVKDA
-1827 IKDAESKKQSDYTTE
+1827 IKAAENKKQSDYTKE
-1842 TWDAYQKALTAA
+1842 TWDAYQKALTDARA
-1854 KKAAEKTGATK
+1854 AAEKAGATK
-1865 AELEKALNDLKD
+1865 EELETALKALKA
-1877 AETKLEKVSGGQT
+1877 AETKLEKVSGTQT

-1897 TEAPTAKVPAV
+1897 TEAPAAKVPAI

-1914 GKAIYKVTKSDA
+1914 GKAIYKVIKSDA

-2012 AFKGINAKCRIKVP
+2012 AFKGIHAKCRIKVP